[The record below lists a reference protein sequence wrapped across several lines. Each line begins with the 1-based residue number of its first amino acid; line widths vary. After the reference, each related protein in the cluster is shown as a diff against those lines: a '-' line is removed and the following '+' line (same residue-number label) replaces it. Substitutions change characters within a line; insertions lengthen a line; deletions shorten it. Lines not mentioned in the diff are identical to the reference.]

1 MSKINIRES
10 LRNMDADS
18 CCKYDLLTM
27 YDACPLTDEDKA
39 DIAKLLFDNE
49 DPEVIYQK
57 LCTYFCD
64 DDVGELTGL
73 TDVQN
78 VTPFEA
84 IINNV
89 KMGLDQK
96 YDSVFYNDVAGQFEI
111 TSKDTTYTFGL
122 SPVEYE
128 TDGISLYVDYN
139 YDVPINYTSIKEASE
154 DILNKCIEKVSTA
167 SQSNAYVD
175 DDTMDYIVYDVVED
189 EGRLCA
195 KCMNESTNSFED
207 IKLGKV
213 NSDAVN
219 ELLNNILNNP
229 NYKLTNDC
237 RKKIADNSAPW
248 GIVMSPGFDI
258 TATNALMSTGD
269 FGGSV
274 SFGESEELT
283 FENGDRVTDGNRKGT
298 VIDCDSIKVLVDWD
312 YSETDDIEW
321 VMKED
326 LSFVNALKES
336 SEDEAKL
343 QMNNKY
349 DKDIVT
355 EGIFDSKETKQK
367 RYADTVKDVFG
378 EDVNVVA
385 NNVISY
391 ASDLLQE
398 VADSLGD
405 ESSSKNLGNSI
416 MRVIKNAQATI
427 NKTPHSLV
435 RNIASI
441 GQKYERESINLK
453 ELQDFLSKVGKLQNS
468 GKDGYKA
475 MQFLFDK
482 INNSLSTRI
491 DAIIKTITNEYG
503 LIRESNESIQEVEDE
518 AKLQMN
524 NKYDK
529 DIVTEGIFD
538 SKETKQKRYAD
549 TVKDVFGEDVNV
561 VANNVISYASDLLQ
575 EVADSLGDESSSK
588 NLGNSIMRVIKNAQ
602 ATINKT
608 PHSLVRNIASIG
620 QKYER
625 ESINLKELQDFL
637 SKVGKLQN
645 SGKDGYKAMQFL
657 FDKINN
663 SLSTRID
670 AIIKTITNEYGLIR
684 ESNESIQEVEDDQ
697 YFTKEDLRDGN
708 LTEQDLLD
716 AGYKY
721 VASNSPYDLYRKI
734 IGGKGD
740 WYAVNYENNTV
751 QHITYAQ
758 ARGYEPID
766 DTTGIKRLSKELGKK
781 LLPQNESVDDGWVK
795 RWSFADKWYK
805 GPFVISKNPE
815 PYRGYHLEKVKPNGA
830 TAKHYGNF
838 NSIDDAKAEA
848 SRYLK
853 ESADDGV
860 DSNRFLPNMEY
871 CPACGGTRFN
881 VKTGVCADC
890 GYDEGDW
897 GYTGTDDLDEEVDI
911 VEEDAEGYVN
921 LREAFEDTDEL
932 ELKQAQQEFSSAAT
946 SINSTKLPA
955 IYNMVNFR
963 SGDVVVDFGGGK
975 FDNAVNYLKDKGV
988 TLLVYDPYNRSAEH
1002 NKEVL
1007 RILKEHGGADAAV
1020 NSNVLNV
1027 IKEPEARE
1035 AVLRNIKKITKRGA
1049 PIYITVYE
1057 GRGDGAEG
1065 PTKSGYQLN
1074 RKTGDYMD
1082 EVGRVFSNVKRKG
1095 KLITAINESTKHIK
1109 SSRNETFQNDKRLS
1123 STSTNV
1129 PETQMIDDLEY
1140 FYEVYPEAMEPI
1152 LIRNGATP
1160 DKDNWLDG
1168 CNIPQAYNEAVAYFE
1183 SKYDNDDEY
1192 SELDTGVGSRLG
1204 WSNYIQ
1210 SGIYEELDSDDYVD
1224 DWRELASKSVEG
1236 YVYTYCDECGK
1247 KNRVKVTFNNFN
1259 EPFNDTEYKCKYC
1272 GANNLLTDPHSY
1284 DKNGNLVEASDDG
1297 GTGPTK
1303 SGYQLNRKTG
1313 DYMNESIVTEA
1324 SNIGQGYTAPVM
1336 VSLATEAKELEEWV
1350 EEYKNSK
1357 DKDAFERLLPRFED
1371 NILDY
1376 KSEIEKKIEEF
1387 DQYWEVH
1394 KKAMLDNISE
1404 AVSILKNIEIP
1415 GLDSKLSKLNESY
1428 SDDEWIDKMWE
1439 AFQGISGI
1447 KDISEGKNPNT
1458 YVVTFDTDGSATA
1471 RARILLKALI
1481 KANLDI
1487 ELDSS
1492 NGSNVFTFIT
1502 PTNEWEFIKGKMI
1515 KDSDGFLTSY
1525 DWYRNTDSGLN
1536 IFMFGEEE
1544 ADPDYADWE
1553 TESDSEAEDWF
1564 NSYTGFDEE

>member
-27 YDACPLTDEDKA
+27 YDACLLTDEDKA

-64 DDVGELTGL
+64 DDVSELTGL

-154 DILNKCIEKVSTA
+154 DILNKCNEKVSTA
-167 SQSNAYVD
+167 SQSNGYVD
-175 DDTMDYIVYDVVED
+175 DDIMEYTVYDVVED

-258 TATNALMSTGD
+258 TASNALMSTGD

-274 SFGESEELT
+274 SFGESEECT
-283 FENGDRVTDGNRKGT
+283 FENGDRVTDGDRKGT

-312 YSETDDIEW
+312 YSDTDDIEW

-336 SEDEAKL
+336 ENSPEVTYKQDRRLNSTSVIYKGYL
-343 QMNNKY
+343 IKIDRGGDGYNVY
-349 DKDIVT
+349 DKYRELEDTGFPSMEAAKKFVDEVVT
-355 EGIFDSKETKQK
+355 
-367 RYADTVKDVFG
+367 KDKMY
-378 EDVNVVA
+378 ESTTNTE
-385 NNVISY
+385 SY
-391 ASDLLQE
+391 STEKDL
-398 VADSLGD
+398 
-405 ESSSKNLGNSI
+405 I
-416 MRVIKNAQATI
+416 
-427 NKTPHSLV
+427 
-435 RNIASI
+435 
-441 GQKYERESINLK
+441 
-453 ELQDFLSKVGKLQNS
+453 
-468 GKDGYKA
+468 
-475 MQFLFDK
+475 
-482 INNSLSTRI
+482 
-491 DAIIKTITNEYG
+491 
-503 LIRESNESIQEVEDE
+503 
-518 AKLQMN
+518 
-524 NKYDK
+524 
-529 DIVTEGIFD
+529 
-538 SKETKQKRYAD
+538 
-549 TVKDVFGEDVNV
+549 
-561 VANNVISYASDLLQ
+561 
-575 EVADSLGDESSSK
+575 
-588 NLGNSIMRVIKNAQ
+588 
-602 ATINKT
+602 
-608 PHSLVRNIASIG
+608 
-620 QKYER
+620 
-625 ESINLKELQDFL
+625 
-637 SKVGKLQN
+637 
-645 SGKDGYKAMQFL
+645 
-657 FDKINN
+657 
-663 SLSTRID
+663 
-670 AIIKTITNEYGLIR
+670 
-684 ESNESIQEVEDDQ
+684 
-697 YFTKEDLRDGN
+697 
-708 LTEQDLLD
+708 D

-766 DTTGIKRLSKELGKK
+766 DTTGIKKLSMELGKK
-781 LLPQNESVDDGWVK
+781 LLPQNESLGDTDCTESVHLGDVVDWHGTPHVVVNNDEDEDLLTLRPKDKFKDSDFGDDDEGDNSEDVYISPLQLKESADDGWVK

-815 PYRGYHLEKVKPNGA
+815 PYKGYHLEKVKPNGA

-848 SRYLK
+848 SKYLK
-853 ESADDGV
+853 ESADDDV
-860 DSNRFLPNMEY
+860 NSNRFLPNMEY

-897 GYTGTDDLDEEVDI
+897 GYTGTDDLDE
-911 VEEDAEGYVN
+911 DAEGYVN

-946 SINSTKLPA
+946 SINSNKLPA
-955 IYNMVNFR
+955 IYNMVEFR
-963 SGDVVVDFGGGK
+963 PGDVVVDFGGGK
-975 FDNAVNYLKDKGV
+975 FDNAVNYLKDKNV

-1007 RILKEHGGADAAV
+1007 RLLKEHGGADAAV

-1035 AVLRNIKKITKRGA
+1035 AVLKNIKKITKRGA

-1074 RKTGDYMD
+1074 RKT
-1082 EVGRVFSNVKRKG
+1082 S
-1095 KLITAINESTKHIK
+1095 
-1109 SSRNETFQNDKRLS
+1109 
-1123 STSTNV
+1123 
-1129 PETQMIDDLEY
+1129 
-1140 FYEVYPEAMEPI
+1140 
-1152 LIRNGATP
+1152 
-1160 DKDNWLDG
+1160 
-1168 CNIPQAYNEAVAYFE
+1168 
-1183 SKYDNDDEY
+1183 
-1192 SELDTGVGSRLG
+1192 
-1204 WSNYIQ
+1204 
-1210 SGIYEELDSDDYVD
+1210 
-1224 DWRELASKSVEG
+1224 
-1236 YVYTYCDECGK
+1236 
-1247 KNRVKVTFNNFN
+1247 
-1259 EPFNDTEYKCKYC
+1259 
-1272 GANNLLTDPHSY
+1272 
-1284 DKNGNLVEASDDG
+1284 
-1297 GTGPTK
+1297 
-1303 SGYQLNRKTG
+1303 
-1313 DYMNESIVTEA
+1313 DYMNESIVTDA

-1336 VSLATEAKELEEWV
+1336 VSLVTKAKELEEWV
-1350 EEYKNSK
+1350 KEYKNSK
-1357 DKDAFERLLPRFED
+1357 DKDVFERLLPSFED
-1371 NILDY
+1371 DILDY
-1376 KSEIEKKIEEF
+1376 KSEIEEKIKDF
-1387 DQYWEVH
+1387 DKYWEVH

-1404 AVSILKNIEIP
+1404 AVSILKNISIP

-1428 SDDEWIDKMWE
+1428 SDDEWIDRMWE

-1458 YVVTFDTDGSATA
+1458 YVVTFDTEGSATA

-1481 KANLDI
+1481 KADLDI

-1502 PTNEWEFIKGKMI
+1502 PSSEWEFVKGKMI

-1553 TESDSEAEDWF
+1553 TESDVEAEDWF
-1564 NSYTGFDEE
+1564 KSYTGFDEDDLDEDFHRNNKIDIVE

>member
-49 DPEVIYQK
+49 DPEAIYQK

-64 DDVGELTGL
+64 DDVSELTGL

-139 YDVPINYTSIKEASE
+139 YDMPINYTSIKEASE
-154 DILNKCIEKVSTA
+154 DILNKCKEKVLMA
-167 SQSNAYVD
+167 SQSNAVLD
-175 DDTMDYIVYDVVED
+175 DDTMEYTVYDVVED

-229 NYKLTNDC
+229 NYKLTDDC
-237 RKKIADNSAPW
+237 KRKIANNSAPW

-258 TATNALMSTGD
+258 TATNTLMSTGD

-321 VMKED
+321 VMKEE
-326 LSFVNALKES
+326 LSFIDSLKES
-336 SEDEAKL
+336 
-343 QMNNKY
+343 
-349 DKDIVT
+349 
-355 EGIFDSKETKQK
+355 
-367 RYADTVKDVFG
+367 
-378 EDVNVVA
+378 
-385 NNVISY
+385 
-391 ASDLLQE
+391 
-398 VADSLGD
+398 
-405 ESSSKNLGNSI
+405 
-416 MRVIKNAQATI
+416 
-427 NKTPHSLV
+427 
-435 RNIASI
+435 
-441 GQKYERESINLK
+441 
-453 ELQDFLSKVGKLQNS
+453 
-468 GKDGYKA
+468 
-475 MQFLFDK
+475 
-482 INNSLSTRI
+482 
-491 DAIIKTITNEYG
+491 TN
-503 LIRESNESIQEVEDE
+503 
-518 AKLQMN
+518 
-524 NKYDK
+524 
-529 DIVTEGIFD
+529 
-538 SKETKQKRYAD
+538 
-549 TVKDVFGEDVNV
+549 
-561 VANNVISYASDLLQ
+561 
-575 EVADSLGDESSSK
+575 
-588 NLGNSIMRVIKNAQ
+588 
-602 ATINKT
+602 
-608 PHSLVRNIASIG
+608 
-620 QKYER
+620 
-625 ESINLKELQDFL
+625 
-637 SKVGKLQN
+637 
-645 SGKDGYKAMQFL
+645 
-657 FDKINN
+657 
-663 SLSTRID
+663 
-670 AIIKTITNEYGLIR
+670 
-684 ESNESIQEVEDDQ
+684 
-697 YFTKEDLRDGN
+697 
-708 LTEQDLLD
+708 
-716 AGYKY
+716 
-721 VASNSPYDLYRKI
+721 
-734 IGGKGD
+734 
-740 WYAVNYENNTV
+740 
-751 QHITYAQ
+751 
-758 ARGYEPID
+758 
-766 DTTGIKRLSKELGKK
+766 
-781 LLPQNESVDDGWVK
+781 
-795 RWSFADKWYK
+795 
-805 GPFVISKNPE
+805 
-815 PYRGYHLEKVKPNGA
+815 
-830 TAKHYGNF
+830 
-838 NSIDDAKAEA
+838 
-848 SRYLK
+848 
-853 ESADDGV
+853 
-860 DSNRFLPNMEY
+860 
-871 CPACGGTRFN
+871 
-881 VKTGVCADC
+881 
-890 GYDEGDW
+890 
-897 GYTGTDDLDEEVDI
+897 EEVDI
-911 VEEDAEGYVN
+911 ENPE
-921 LREAFEDTDEL
+921 
-932 ELKQAQQEFSSAAT
+932 QEFSSADT

-1035 AVLRNIKKITKRGA
+1035 AVLRNIKKITKSGA

-1074 RKTGDYMD
+1074 RRTADYLD
-1082 EVGRVFSNVKRKG
+1082 EIREVFPDANRKG
-1095 KLITAINESTKHIK
+1095 KLIVATN
-1109 SSRNETFQNDKRLS
+1109 SRTLNS
-1123 STSTNV
+1123 STNIKASST
-1129 PETQMIDDLEY
+1129 
-1140 FYEVYPEAMEPI
+1140 
-1152 LIRNGATP
+1152 
-1160 DKDNWLDG
+1160 
-1168 CNIPQAYNEAVAYFE
+1168 
-1183 SKYDNDDEY
+1183 
-1192 SELDTGVGSRLG
+1192 
-1204 WSNYIQ
+1204 
-1210 SGIYEELDSDDYVD
+1210 
-1224 DWRELASKSVEG
+1224 EG

-1284 DKNGNLVEASDDG
+1284 DKNGNLVEASDDEICKAISG
-1297 GTGPTK
+1297 DTSAIQSLKKQGYKINRLANPLQISEVGTYEITDTSGNKFNYDNTIINDSADGARVRTE
-1303 SGYQLNRKTG
+1303 SGYQLNNETG
-1313 DYMNESIVTEA
+1313 DYMNESIVTDA
-1324 SNIGQGYTAPVM
+1324 SNIGQGYAAPIM
-1336 VSLATEAKELEEWV
+1336 VSLVTKAKELAK
-1350 EEYKNSK
+1350 EYKNNK
-1357 DKDAFERLLPRFED
+1357 DKDGFERLLPIFED

-1376 KSEIEKKIEEF
+1376 KSEIEEKIKDF
-1387 DQYWEVH
+1387 DKYWEVH

-1404 AVSILKNIEIP
+1404 AVSILKNIGIP
-1415 GLDSKLSKLNESY
+1415 GLDSKLEKLNESY

-1458 YVVTFDTDGSATA
+1458 YVVTFDTEGSATA

-1481 KANLDI
+1481 KADLDI

-1502 PTNEWEFIKGKMI
+1502 PTSEWEFIKGKMV

>member
-64 DDVGELTGL
+64 DDVSELTGL

-154 DILNKCIEKVSTA
+154 DILTKCNEKVSTA
-167 SQSNAYVD
+167 SQSNAVLD
-175 DDTMDYIVYDVVED
+175 DDTMEYTVYDVVED

-283 FENGDRVTDGNRKGT
+283 FENGDRVTDGDRKGT

-321 VMKED
+321 VDKSE
-326 LSFVNALKES
+326 LSFVECLKES
-336 SEDEAKL
+336 EIP
-343 QMNNKY
+343 M
-349 DKDIVT
+349 
-355 EGIFDSKETKQK
+355 
-367 RYADTVKDVFG
+367 DTVKKD
-378 EDVNVVA
+378 
-385 NNVISY
+385 IQSY
-391 ASDLLQE
+391 LNH
-398 VADSLGD
+398 
-405 ESSSKNLGNSI
+405 NLGSNEDYI
-416 MRVIKNAQATI
+416 EVNDVQ
-427 NKTPHSLV
+427 
-435 RNIASI
+435 NIDKDTVAVEYEVHLRIPI
-441 GQKYERESINLK
+441 GNNEYERDTEYRALPFRYKYGKWQPVVTESKYESTTNTESY
-453 ELQDFLSKVGKLQNS
+453 S
-468 GKDGYKA
+468 
-475 MQFLFDK
+475 
-482 INNSLSTRI
+482 
-491 DAIIKTITNEYG
+491 
-503 LIRESNESIQEVEDE
+503 
-518 AKLQMN
+518 
-524 NKYDK
+524 
-529 DIVTEGIFD
+529 
-538 SKETKQKRYAD
+538 
-549 TVKDVFGEDVNV
+549 
-561 VANNVISYASDLLQ
+561 
-575 EVADSLGDESSSK
+575 
-588 NLGNSIMRVIKNAQ
+588 
-602 ATINKT
+602 
-608 PHSLVRNIASIG
+608 
-620 QKYER
+620 
-625 ESINLKELQDFL
+625 
-637 SKVGKLQN
+637 
-645 SGKDGYKAMQFL
+645 
-657 FDKINN
+657 
-663 SLSTRID
+663 
-670 AIIKTITNEYGLIR
+670 
-684 ESNESIQEVEDDQ
+684 
-697 YFTKEDLRDGN
+697 
-708 LTEQDLLD
+708 TEQDLID

-758 ARGYEPID
+758 ARGDEPID
-766 DTTGIKRLSKELGKK
+766 DKTGIKRLSKELGKK

-815 PYRGYHLEKVKPNGA
+815 PYKEYHLEKVKPNGA

-871 CPACGGTRFN
+871 CPACGGTHFN

-921 LREAFEDTDEL
+921 LREAFEDTDEF

-946 SINSTKLPA
+946 SINSNKLPA
-955 IYNMVNFR
+955 IYNMVEFR
-963 SGDVVVDFGGGK
+963 PGDVVVDFGGGK
-975 FDNAVNYLKDKGV
+975 FDNAVNYLKDKNV

-1035 AVLRNIKKITKRGA
+1035 AVLKNIKKITKRGA

-1082 EVGRVFSNVKRKG
+1082 EVGSVFSNVKRKG

-1204 WSNYIQ
+1204 WSNYIR

-1224 DWRELASKSVEG
+1224 DRRELASKSTEG

-1284 DKNGNLVEASDDG
+1284 DKNGNLVEASDDEICKAISG
-1297 GTGPTK
+1297 DTSAIQSLKKQGYKINRLANPLQISEVGTYEITDT
-1303 SGYQLNRKTG
+1303 SGNKFNYDNTIINNSADGARVRTESSYQLNNERG
-1313 DYMNESIVTEA
+1313 DYMNESIVTDA
-1324 SNIGQGYTAPVM
+1324 GNIGQGYAAPIM
-1336 VSLATEAKELEEWV
+1336 VSLVTKAKELAK
-1350 EEYKNSK
+1350 EYKNNK
-1357 DKDAFERLLPRFED
+1357 DKDGFERLLPIFED

-1376 KSEIEKKIEEF
+1376 KSEIEEKIKDF
-1387 DQYWEVH
+1387 DKYWEVH

-1404 AVSILKNIEIP
+1404 AVSILKNIGIP
-1415 GLDSKLSKLNESY
+1415 GLDNKLEKLNESY
-1428 SDDEWIDKMWE
+1428 SDDEMIEKMWE
-1439 AFQGISGI
+1439 AFDDVSGI
-1447 KDISEGKNPNT
+1447 QDISEGEDPGT
-1458 YVVTFDTDGSATA
+1458 YIVTFDSQGSATA
-1471 RARILLKALI
+1471 RARVLLKALI
-1481 KANLDI
+1481 KANLNI
-1487 ELDSS
+1487 ELDST
-1492 NGSNVFTFIT
+1492 NGSNVFIFTT
-1502 PTNEWEFIKGKMI
+1502 HNSEWEFIKGKMV

-1525 DWYRNTDSGLN
+1525 DWYRNTNSGLN
-1536 IFMFGEEE
+1536 IFMFGEDE

-1553 TESDSEAEDWF
+1553 TESDAEAEDWF
-1564 NSYTGFDEE
+1564 NSYTGFDDEEELDESVKSSATAEVISKELKDAAYKLFKTPKWGFESNKEIEDYINPIFDVSEDPKTGDIEVQVRAELGYDNLMKLADVLNKVVEKYDLNSYFDAEQPGIISAFISYE

>member
-64 DDVGELTGL
+64 DDVSELTGL

-139 YDVPINYTSIKEASE
+139 YDMPINYTSIKEASE
-154 DILNKCIEKVSTA
+154 DILNKCNEKVSTA

-326 LSFVNALKES
+326 LSFVNSLKES
-336 SEDEAKL
+336 S
-343 QMNNKY
+343 
-349 DKDIVT
+349 
-355 EGIFDSKETKQK
+355 
-367 RYADTVKDVFG
+367 
-378 EDVNVVA
+378 
-385 NNVISY
+385 
-391 ASDLLQE
+391 
-398 VADSLGD
+398 
-405 ESSSKNLGNSI
+405 
-416 MRVIKNAQATI
+416 
-427 NKTPHSLV
+427 
-435 RNIASI
+435 
-441 GQKYERESINLK
+441 
-453 ELQDFLSKVGKLQNS
+453 
-468 GKDGYKA
+468 
-475 MQFLFDK
+475 
-482 INNSLSTRI
+482 
-491 DAIIKTITNEYG
+491 
-503 LIRESNESIQEVEDE
+503 
-518 AKLQMN
+518 
-524 NKYDK
+524 
-529 DIVTEGIFD
+529 
-538 SKETKQKRYAD
+538 
-549 TVKDVFGEDVNV
+549 
-561 VANNVISYASDLLQ
+561 
-575 EVADSLGDESSSK
+575 
-588 NLGNSIMRVIKNAQ
+588 
-602 ATINKT
+602 
-608 PHSLVRNIASIG
+608 
-620 QKYER
+620 
-625 ESINLKELQDFL
+625 
-637 SKVGKLQN
+637 
-645 SGKDGYKAMQFL
+645 
-657 FDKINN
+657 
-663 SLSTRID
+663 
-670 AIIKTITNEYGLIR
+670 
-684 ESNESIQEVEDDQ
+684 
-697 YFTKEDLRDGN
+697 KEDLRDGN

-734 IGGKGD
+734 ISGKGD

-758 ARGYEPID
+758 ARGDEPID
-766 DTTGIKRLSKELGKK
+766 DKTGIKRLSKELGKK

-897 GYTGTDDLDEEVDI
+897 GYTGTDDLYEESDI

-921 LREAFEDTDEL
+921 LREAFEDTDEF

-946 SINSTKLPA
+946 SINSNKLPA
-955 IYNMVNFR
+955 IYNMVEFR
-963 SGDVVVDFGGGK
+963 PGDVVVDFGGGK
-975 FDNAVNYLKDKGV
+975 FDNAVNYLKDKDV

-1007 RILKEHGGADAAV
+1007 RLLKEHGGADAAV

-1035 AVLRNIKKITKRGA
+1035 AVLKNIKKITKRGA

-1095 KLITAINESTKHIK
+1095 KLITAINEST
-1109 SSRNETFQNDKRLS
+1109 S
-1123 STSTNV
+1123 
-1129 PETQMIDDLEY
+1129 
-1140 FYEVYPEAMEPI
+1140 
-1152 LIRNGATP
+1152 
-1160 DKDNWLDG
+1160 
-1168 CNIPQAYNEAVAYFE
+1168 
-1183 SKYDNDDEY
+1183 
-1192 SELDTGVGSRLG
+1192 
-1204 WSNYIQ
+1204 
-1210 SGIYEELDSDDYVD
+1210 
-1224 DWRELASKSVEG
+1224 
-1236 YVYTYCDECGK
+1236 
-1247 KNRVKVTFNNFN
+1247 
-1259 EPFNDTEYKCKYC
+1259 
-1272 GANNLLTDPHSY
+1272 
-1284 DKNGNLVEASDDG
+1284 
-1297 GTGPTK
+1297 
-1303 SGYQLNRKTG
+1303 
-1313 DYMNESIVTEA
+1313 MNESIVTDA

-1336 VSLATEAKELEEWV
+1336 VSLVTKAKELKDWV

-1357 DKDAFERLLPRFED
+1357 DKDVFERLLPSFED

-1376 KSEIEKKIEEF
+1376 KSDIEEKIKDF
-1387 DQYWEVH
+1387 DKYWEVH

-1404 AVSILKNIEIP
+1404 AVSILKNISIP
-1415 GLDSKLSKLNESY
+1415 GLDSKLSKLDESY
-1428 SDDEWIDKMWE
+1428 SDDEWVDKMWE

-1447 KDISEGKNPNT
+1447 EDISEGKKPNT

-1536 IFMFGEEE
+1536 IFMFGADE

-1553 TESDSEAEDWF
+1553 TESDTEA
-1564 NSYTGFDEE
+1564 

>member
-64 DDVGELTGL
+64 DDVSELTGL

-89 KMGLDQK
+89 KMGLEQK

-154 DILNKCIEKVSTA
+154 DILTKCNEKVSTA
-167 SQSNAYVD
+167 SQSNGYVD
-175 DDTMDYIVYDVVED
+175 DDTMEYTVYDVVED

-258 TATNALMSTGD
+258 TASNALMSTGD

-283 FENGDRVTDGNRKGT
+283 FENGDRVTDGDRKGT

-312 YSETDDIEW
+312 YSDTDDIEW

-326 LSFVNALKES
+326 LSFVNSLKES
-336 SEDEAKL
+336 A
-343 QMNNKY
+343 
-349 DKDIVT
+349 
-355 EGIFDSKETKQK
+355 
-367 RYADTVKDVFG
+367 
-378 EDVNVVA
+378 
-385 NNVISY
+385 
-391 ASDLLQE
+391 
-398 VADSLGD
+398 
-405 ESSSKNLGNSI
+405 
-416 MRVIKNAQATI
+416 
-427 NKTPHSLV
+427 
-435 RNIASI
+435 
-441 GQKYERESINLK
+441 
-453 ELQDFLSKVGKLQNS
+453 
-468 GKDGYKA
+468 
-475 MQFLFDK
+475 
-482 INNSLSTRI
+482 
-491 DAIIKTITNEYG
+491 
-503 LIRESNESIQEVEDE
+503 
-518 AKLQMN
+518 
-524 NKYDK
+524 
-529 DIVTEGIFD
+529 
-538 SKETKQKRYAD
+538 
-549 TVKDVFGEDVNV
+549 
-561 VANNVISYASDLLQ
+561 
-575 EVADSLGDESSSK
+575 
-588 NLGNSIMRVIKNAQ
+588 
-602 ATINKT
+602 
-608 PHSLVRNIASIG
+608 
-620 QKYER
+620 
-625 ESINLKELQDFL
+625 
-637 SKVGKLQN
+637 
-645 SGKDGYKAMQFL
+645 
-657 FDKINN
+657 
-663 SLSTRID
+663 
-670 AIIKTITNEYGLIR
+670 
-684 ESNESIQEVEDDQ
+684 
-697 YFTKEDLRDGN
+697 KEDLRVGN
-708 LTEQDLLD
+708 LTEKYLLD
-716 AGYKY
+716 AWYRY
-721 VASNSPYDLYRKI
+721 VASNSPYNLYRKI
-734 IGGKGD
+734 ISGKGD

-758 ARGYEPID
+758 SRGYEPID

-781 LLPQNESVDDGWVK
+781 LLPQNESLGDTDCTESVHLGDVVDWHGTPHVVVNNDEDEDLLTLRPRDKFKDSDFGDDDEGDNSEDVYISPLQLKESVDDGWVK

-815 PYRGYHLEKVKPNGA
+815 PYKGYHLEKVKPNGA

-853 ESADDGV
+853 ES
-860 DSNRFLPNMEY
+860 
-871 CPACGGTRFN
+871 
-881 VKTGVCADC
+881 
-890 GYDEGDW
+890 
-897 GYTGTDDLDEEVDI
+897 DI

-946 SINSTKLPA
+946 SINSNKLPA
-955 IYNMVNFR
+955 IYNMVEFR
-963 SGDVVVDFGGGK
+963 PGDVVVDFGGGK
-975 FDNAVNYLKDKGV
+975 FDNAVNYLKDKNV

-1007 RILKEHGGADAAV
+1007 RLLKEHGGADAAV

-1035 AVLRNIKKITKRGA
+1035 AVLKNIKKITKRGA

-1082 EVGRVFSNVKRKG
+1082 EVGSVFSNVKRKG
-1095 KLITAINESTKHIK
+1095 KLITAINESNSMK
-1109 SSRNETFQNDKRLS
+1109 
-1123 STSTNV
+1123 
-1129 PETQMIDDLEY
+1129 
-1140 FYEVYPEAMEPI
+1140 
-1152 LIRNGATP
+1152 
-1160 DKDNWLDG
+1160 
-1168 CNIPQAYNEAVAYFE
+1168 
-1183 SKYDNDDEY
+1183 
-1192 SELDTGVGSRLG
+1192 
-1204 WSNYIQ
+1204 
-1210 SGIYEELDSDDYVD
+1210 
-1224 DWRELASKSVEG
+1224 
-1236 YVYTYCDECGK
+1236 
-1247 KNRVKVTFNNFN
+1247 
-1259 EPFNDTEYKCKYC
+1259 
-1272 GANNLLTDPHSY
+1272 
-1284 DKNGNLVEASDDG
+1284 
-1297 GTGPTK
+1297 
-1303 SGYQLNRKTG
+1303 
-1313 DYMNESIVTEA
+1313 ESITTDA
-1324 SNIGQGYTAPVM
+1324 NNIGQGYTAPIM
-1336 VSLATEAKELEEWV
+1336 VSLVTKAKELEKLV
-1350 EEYKNSK
+1350 KEYKNSK
-1357 DKDAFERLLPRFED
+1357 DKDSFERFLPSVED
-1371 NILDY
+1371 DILDY
-1376 KSEIEKKIEEF
+1376 KSEIEEKIKDF
-1387 DQYWEVH
+1387 DKYWELH

-1404 AVSILKNIEIP
+1404 AVSILKNIGIP
-1415 GLDSKLSKLNESY
+1415 RLDSKLEKLNERYSIKDVKEFLDEIGGFTDYDGKIEELMDNFGMTKDEAESAIQCYVIEPDDDYDIQKIEESY

-1447 KDISEGKNPNT
+1447 KDISEGKKPNT
-1458 YVVTFDTDGSATA
+1458 YIVTFDSEGSATA

-1481 KANLDI
+1481 KADLDI

>member
-27 YDACPLTDEDKA
+27 YDACSLTDEDKA

-57 LCTYFCD
+57 LCNYFCD
-64 DDVGELTGL
+64 DDVSELTGL
-73 TDVQN
+73 SDVQN

-89 KMGLDQK
+89 KTGLDQK
-96 YDSVFYNDVAGQFEI
+96 YDGVFYNDVAGQFEI

-154 DILNKCIEKVSTA
+154 DILNKCNEKVSTA

-326 LSFVNALKES
+326 LSFVNSLKES
-336 SEDEAKL
+336 A
-343 QMNNKY
+343 
-349 DKDIVT
+349 
-355 EGIFDSKETKQK
+355 
-367 RYADTVKDVFG
+367 
-378 EDVNVVA
+378 
-385 NNVISY
+385 
-391 ASDLLQE
+391 
-398 VADSLGD
+398 
-405 ESSSKNLGNSI
+405 
-416 MRVIKNAQATI
+416 
-427 NKTPHSLV
+427 
-435 RNIASI
+435 
-441 GQKYERESINLK
+441 
-453 ELQDFLSKVGKLQNS
+453 
-468 GKDGYKA
+468 
-475 MQFLFDK
+475 
-482 INNSLSTRI
+482 
-491 DAIIKTITNEYG
+491 
-503 LIRESNESIQEVEDE
+503 
-518 AKLQMN
+518 
-524 NKYDK
+524 
-529 DIVTEGIFD
+529 
-538 SKETKQKRYAD
+538 
-549 TVKDVFGEDVNV
+549 
-561 VANNVISYASDLLQ
+561 
-575 EVADSLGDESSSK
+575 
-588 NLGNSIMRVIKNAQ
+588 
-602 ATINKT
+602 
-608 PHSLVRNIASIG
+608 
-620 QKYER
+620 
-625 ESINLKELQDFL
+625 
-637 SKVGKLQN
+637 
-645 SGKDGYKAMQFL
+645 
-657 FDKINN
+657 
-663 SLSTRID
+663 
-670 AIIKTITNEYGLIR
+670 
-684 ESNESIQEVEDDQ
+684 
-697 YFTKEDLRDGN
+697 KEDLRDGN

-721 VASNSPYDLYRKI
+721 VASNSPYNLYRKI
-734 IGGKGD
+734 ISGKGD

-758 ARGYEPID
+758 ARGDEPID
-766 DTTGIKRLSKELGKK
+766 DKTGIKRLSKELGKK
-781 LLPQNESVDDGWVK
+781 LLPQNESLGDTDCTESVHLGDVVDWHGTPHVVVNNDEDEDLLTLRPKDKFKDSDFGDDDEGDNSEDVYISPLQLKESVDDGWVK

-815 PYRGYHLEKVKPNGA
+815 PYKGYHLEKVKPNGA

-838 NSIDDAKAEA
+838 NSIDDAKEEA

-853 ESADDGV
+853 ESADYCV
-860 DSNRFLPNMEY
+860 DSNRFLPNMKY
-871 CPACGGTRFN
+871 CPECGGTRFN
-881 VKTGVCADC
+881 VKTGVCLDC
-890 GYDEGDW
+890 GYNEGYW
-897 GYTGTDDLDEEVDI
+897 GYTGTDNFEE
-911 VEEDAEGYVN
+911 GW
-921 LREAFEDTDEL
+921 REDTDIEDFL
-932 ELKQAQQEFSSAAT
+932 SDYNDKVDQIIRGYRNMVNKDSDHRNEILSDLANLRNKLSNAYEQLKSGKDVSESLKDEFEVKQPEQEFSSAAT

-963 SGDVVVDFGGGK
+963 PGDVVVDFGGGK
-975 FDNAVNYLKDKGV
+975 FDNAVNYLKDKDV

-1035 AVLRNIKKITKRGA
+1035 AVLKNIKKITRRGA

-1057 GRGDGAEG
+1057 GRGDGVEG

-1074 RKTGDYMD
+1074 RKTGDYMN
-1082 EVGRVFSNVKRKG
+1082 EVGKVFSNVKRKG
-1095 KLITAINESTKHIK
+1095 KLITAINEST
-1109 SSRNETFQNDKRLS
+1109 SMT
-1123 STSTNV
+1123 
-1129 PETQMIDDLEY
+1129 
-1140 FYEVYPEAMEPI
+1140 
-1152 LIRNGATP
+1152 
-1160 DKDNWLDG
+1160 
-1168 CNIPQAYNEAVAYFE
+1168 
-1183 SKYDNDDEY
+1183 
-1192 SELDTGVGSRLG
+1192 
-1204 WSNYIQ
+1204 
-1210 SGIYEELDSDDYVD
+1210 
-1224 DWRELASKSVEG
+1224 
-1236 YVYTYCDECGK
+1236 
-1247 KNRVKVTFNNFN
+1247 
-1259 EPFNDTEYKCKYC
+1259 
-1272 GANNLLTDPHSY
+1272 
-1284 DKNGNLVEASDDG
+1284 
-1297 GTGPTK
+1297 
-1303 SGYQLNRKTG
+1303 
-1313 DYMNESIVTEA
+1313 ESIVTNA
-1324 SNIGQGYTAPVM
+1324 SNIGQGYTAPIM
-1336 VSLATEAKELEEWV
+1336 VSLVTQAKELAEWV
-1350 EEYKNSK
+1350 EKYKNSK
-1357 DKDAFERLLPRFED
+1357 DKDAFERLLPSFED

-1376 KSEIEKKIEEF
+1376 KSDIEEKIKDF
-1387 DQYWEVH
+1387 DKYWEVH

-1404 AVSILKNIEIP
+1404 AVSILKNIGIP
-1415 GLDSKLSKLNESY
+1415 RLDSKLEKLDESY

-1447 KDISEGKNPNT
+1447 EDISEGKNPNT
-1458 YVVTFDTDGSATA
+1458 YIVTFDSEGSATA

-1481 KANLDI
+1481 KADLDI
-1487 ELDSS
+1487 ELDST
-1492 NGSNVFTFIT
+1492 NGSNVFIFTT

-1536 IFMFGEEE
+1536 IFMFGEDE

-1553 TESDSEAEDWF
+1553 TESDAEAEDWF
-1564 NSYTGFDEE
+1564 NSYNGFNDEEELDESVKSSATAEVISKELKDAAYKLFKTPKWGFESDKEIDDYINPIFAVSEDPKTGDIEVQVRAELDYDNLMELADVLNKVVEKYDRNSYFDAEQPGIISAVIRYN

>member
-139 YDVPINYTSIKEASE
+139 YDMPINYTSIKEASE
-154 DILNKCIEKVSTA
+154 DILNKCKEKVSTA
-167 SQSNAYVD
+167 SQSNAVLD
-175 DDTMDYIVYDVVED
+175 DDTMEYTVYDVVED

-274 SFGESEELT
+274 SFGESEQCT

-326 LSFVNALKES
+326 LSFVNSLKES
-336 SEDEAKL
+336 GNSPEVTYKQDRRLNSTSVIYKGYL
-343 QMNNKY
+343 IKIDRGGDGYNVY
-349 DKDIVT
+349 DKYRELEDTGFPSMEAAKKFVDELVT
-355 EGIFDSKETKQK
+355 
-367 RYADTVKDVFG
+367 KDKMY
-378 EDVNVVA
+378 ESTTNTE
-385 NNVISY
+385 SY
-391 ASDLLQE
+391 S
-398 VADSLGD
+398 
-405 ESSSKNLGNSI
+405 
-416 MRVIKNAQATI
+416 
-427 NKTPHSLV
+427 
-435 RNIASI
+435 
-441 GQKYERESINLK
+441 
-453 ELQDFLSKVGKLQNS
+453 
-468 GKDGYKA
+468 
-475 MQFLFDK
+475 
-482 INNSLSTRI
+482 
-491 DAIIKTITNEYG
+491 
-503 LIRESNESIQEVEDE
+503 
-518 AKLQMN
+518 
-524 NKYDK
+524 
-529 DIVTEGIFD
+529 
-538 SKETKQKRYAD
+538 
-549 TVKDVFGEDVNV
+549 
-561 VANNVISYASDLLQ
+561 
-575 EVADSLGDESSSK
+575 
-588 NLGNSIMRVIKNAQ
+588 
-602 ATINKT
+602 
-608 PHSLVRNIASIG
+608 
-620 QKYER
+620 
-625 ESINLKELQDFL
+625 
-637 SKVGKLQN
+637 
-645 SGKDGYKAMQFL
+645 
-657 FDKINN
+657 
-663 SLSTRID
+663 
-670 AIIKTITNEYGLIR
+670 
-684 ESNESIQEVEDDQ
+684 
-697 YFTKEDLRDGN
+697 
-708 LTEQDLLD
+708 TEQDLID

-766 DTTGIKRLSKELGKK
+766 DTTGIKKLSMELGKK
-781 LLPQNESVDDGWVK
+781 LLPQNESLGDTDCTESVHLGDVVDWHGTPHVIVNNDEDEDLLTLRPRDKFKDSDFGDDDEGDNSEDVYISPLQLKESVDDGWVK

-805 GPFVISKNPE
+805 GPFVISKNTE

-897 GYTGTDDLDEEVDI
+897 GYTGTDDLDEESDI

-921 LREAFEDTDEL
+921 LREAFEDTDEF

-946 SINSTKLPA
+946 SINSNKLPA
-955 IYNMVNFR
+955 VYSMVRFNP
-963 SGDVVVDFGGGK
+963 GDVVVDFGGGK
-975 FDNAVNYLKDKGV
+975 FDNAVNYLKDNDV

-1074 RKTGDYMD
+1074 RKTSDYMD
-1082 EVGRVFSNVKRKG
+1082 EIGKVFSNVKRKG
-1095 KLITAINESTKHIK
+1095 KLITAINEST
-1109 SSRNETFQNDKRLS
+1109 N
-1123 STSTNV
+1123 
-1129 PETQMIDDLEY
+1129 
-1140 FYEVYPEAMEPI
+1140 
-1152 LIRNGATP
+1152 
-1160 DKDNWLDG
+1160 
-1168 CNIPQAYNEAVAYFE
+1168 
-1183 SKYDNDDEY
+1183 
-1192 SELDTGVGSRLG
+1192 
-1204 WSNYIQ
+1204 
-1210 SGIYEELDSDDYVD
+1210 
-1224 DWRELASKSVEG
+1224 
-1236 YVYTYCDECGK
+1236 
-1247 KNRVKVTFNNFN
+1247 
-1259 EPFNDTEYKCKYC
+1259 
-1272 GANNLLTDPHSY
+1272 
-1284 DKNGNLVEASDDG
+1284 
-1297 GTGPTK
+1297 
-1303 SGYQLNRKTG
+1303 
-1313 DYMNESIVTEA
+1313 MNESIVTDA
-1324 SNIGQGYTAPVM
+1324 NNIGQGYAAPIM
-1336 VSLATEAKELEEWV
+1336 VSLVTKAKELAK
-1350 EEYKNSK
+1350 EYKNNK
-1357 DKDAFERLLPRFED
+1357 DKDGFERLLPIFED

-1376 KSEIEKKIEEF
+1376 KSEIEEKIKDF
-1387 DQYWEVH
+1387 DKYWEVH

-1404 AVSILKNIEIP
+1404 AVSILKNIGIP

-1428 SDDEWIDKMWE
+1428 SGDEWIDRMWE
-1439 AFQGISGI
+1439 AFEGISGI

-1458 YVVTFDTDGSATA
+1458 YVVTFDTEGSATA

-1481 KANLDI
+1481 KAGLDI

-1536 IFMFGEEE
+1536 IFMFGEDE

-1553 TESDSEAEDWF
+1553 TESDAEAEDWF

>member
-27 YDACPLTDEDKA
+27 YDACSLTDEDKA

-64 DDVGELTGL
+64 DDASELRGL

-139 YDVPINYTSIKEASE
+139 YDMPINYTSIKEASE
-154 DILNKCIEKVSTA
+154 DILTKCNEKVSTA

-326 LSFVNALKES
+326 LSFIDSLKES
-336 SEDEAKL
+336 
-343 QMNNKY
+343 
-349 DKDIVT
+349 T
-355 EGIFDSKETKQK
+355 
-367 RYADTVKDVFG
+367 
-378 EDVNVVA
+378 
-385 NNVISY
+385 
-391 ASDLLQE
+391 
-398 VADSLGD
+398 
-405 ESSSKNLGNSI
+405 
-416 MRVIKNAQATI
+416 
-427 NKTPHSLV
+427 
-435 RNIASI
+435 
-441 GQKYERESINLK
+441 
-453 ELQDFLSKVGKLQNS
+453 
-468 GKDGYKA
+468 
-475 MQFLFDK
+475 
-482 INNSLSTRI
+482 
-491 DAIIKTITNEYG
+491 
-503 LIRESNESIQEVEDE
+503 
-518 AKLQMN
+518 
-524 NKYDK
+524 
-529 DIVTEGIFD
+529 
-538 SKETKQKRYAD
+538 
-549 TVKDVFGEDVNV
+549 
-561 VANNVISYASDLLQ
+561 
-575 EVADSLGDESSSK
+575 
-588 NLGNSIMRVIKNAQ
+588 
-602 ATINKT
+602 
-608 PHSLVRNIASIG
+608 
-620 QKYER
+620 
-625 ESINLKELQDFL
+625 
-637 SKVGKLQN
+637 
-645 SGKDGYKAMQFL
+645 
-657 FDKINN
+657 
-663 SLSTRID
+663 
-670 AIIKTITNEYGLIR
+670 
-684 ESNESIQEVEDDQ
+684 
-697 YFTKEDLRDGN
+697 
-708 LTEQDLLD
+708 
-716 AGYKY
+716 
-721 VASNSPYDLYRKI
+721 
-734 IGGKGD
+734 
-740 WYAVNYENNTV
+740 
-751 QHITYAQ
+751 
-758 ARGYEPID
+758 
-766 DTTGIKRLSKELGKK
+766 
-781 LLPQNESVDDGWVK
+781 
-795 RWSFADKWYK
+795 
-805 GPFVISKNPE
+805 
-815 PYRGYHLEKVKPNGA
+815 
-830 TAKHYGNF
+830 
-838 NSIDDAKAEA
+838 
-848 SRYLK
+848 
-853 ESADDGV
+853 
-860 DSNRFLPNMEY
+860 
-871 CPACGGTRFN
+871 
-881 VKTGVCADC
+881 
-890 GYDEGDW
+890 
-897 GYTGTDDLDEEVDI
+897 DEEV
-911 VEEDAEGYVN
+911 G
-921 LREAFEDTDEL
+921 L
-932 ELKQAQQEFSSAAT
+932 ENPEQEFSSSAT
-946 SINSTKLPA
+946 SINSNKLPA
-955 IYNMVNFR
+955 IYNMVEFR
-963 SGDVVVDFGGGK
+963 PGDVVVDFGGGK
-975 FDNAVNYLKDKGV
+975 FDNAVNYLKDKDV

-1007 RILKEHGGADAAV
+1007 RLLKEHGGADAAV

-1035 AVLRNIKKITKRGA
+1035 AVLKNIKKITKRGA

-1095 KLITAINESTKHIK
+1095 KLITAINEST
-1109 SSRNETFQNDKRLS
+1109 S
-1123 STSTNV
+1123 
-1129 PETQMIDDLEY
+1129 
-1140 FYEVYPEAMEPI
+1140 
-1152 LIRNGATP
+1152 
-1160 DKDNWLDG
+1160 
-1168 CNIPQAYNEAVAYFE
+1168 
-1183 SKYDNDDEY
+1183 
-1192 SELDTGVGSRLG
+1192 
-1204 WSNYIQ
+1204 
-1210 SGIYEELDSDDYVD
+1210 
-1224 DWRELASKSVEG
+1224 
-1236 YVYTYCDECGK
+1236 
-1247 KNRVKVTFNNFN
+1247 
-1259 EPFNDTEYKCKYC
+1259 
-1272 GANNLLTDPHSY
+1272 
-1284 DKNGNLVEASDDG
+1284 
-1297 GTGPTK
+1297 
-1303 SGYQLNRKTG
+1303 
-1313 DYMNESIVTEA
+1313 MNESIVTDA

-1336 VSLATEAKELEEWV
+1336 VSLVTKAKELKDWV

-1357 DKDAFERLLPRFED
+1357 DKDAFERLLPSFED
-1371 NILDY
+1371 DILDY
-1376 KSEIEKKIEEF
+1376 KSEIEEKIKDF
-1387 DQYWEVH
+1387 DKYWELH

-1404 AVSILKNIEIP
+1404 AVSILKNISIP
-1415 GLDSKLSKLNESY
+1415 GLDSKLSKLDESY
-1428 SDDEWIDKMWE
+1428 SDDEWVDKMWE

-1447 KDISEGKNPNT
+1447 EDISEGKKPNT
-1458 YVVTFDTDGSATA
+1458 YIVTFDTDGSATA

-1536 IFMFGEEE
+1536 IFMFGADE

-1553 TESDSEAEDWF
+1553 TESDTEAEDWF

>member
-27 YDACPLTDEDKA
+27 YDACLLTDEDKA

-64 DDVGELTGL
+64 DDVSELTGL

-89 KMGLDQK
+89 KTGLDQK
-96 YDSVFYNDVAGQFEI
+96 YDGVFYNDVAGQFEI

-139 YDVPINYTSIKEASE
+139 YDTPINYTSIKEASE
-154 DILNKCIEKVSTA
+154 DILNKCNEKVSTA
-167 SQSNAYVD
+167 SQSNAVLD
-175 DDTMDYIVYDVVED
+175 DDTMEYTVYDVVED

-321 VMKED
+321 VDKSELSFVECLKESEIPMDTVKKDIQSYLNHNLGGNEDYIEVNDVHNIDKDTVGVEYEVHLRIPIGNNEYERDTEYRSLPFRYKYGKWQPVVTESKYDIKTKTTARKLVDKAKADDIEWFMKED
-326 LSFVNALKES
+326 LSVVNSLKES
-336 SEDEAKL
+336 ENSPEVTYKQDRRLNSTSVIYKGYL
-343 QMNNKY
+343 IKIDRGGDGYNVY
-349 DKDIVT
+349 DKYRELEDTGFPSMEAAKKFVDELVT
-355 EGIFDSKETKQK
+355 
-367 RYADTVKDVFG
+367 KDKMY
-378 EDVNVVA
+378 ESTTNTE
-385 NNVISY
+385 SY
-391 ASDLLQE
+391 S
-398 VADSLGD
+398 
-405 ESSSKNLGNSI
+405 
-416 MRVIKNAQATI
+416 
-427 NKTPHSLV
+427 
-435 RNIASI
+435 
-441 GQKYERESINLK
+441 
-453 ELQDFLSKVGKLQNS
+453 
-468 GKDGYKA
+468 
-475 MQFLFDK
+475 
-482 INNSLSTRI
+482 
-491 DAIIKTITNEYG
+491 
-503 LIRESNESIQEVEDE
+503 
-518 AKLQMN
+518 
-524 NKYDK
+524 
-529 DIVTEGIFD
+529 
-538 SKETKQKRYAD
+538 
-549 TVKDVFGEDVNV
+549 
-561 VANNVISYASDLLQ
+561 
-575 EVADSLGDESSSK
+575 
-588 NLGNSIMRVIKNAQ
+588 
-602 ATINKT
+602 
-608 PHSLVRNIASIG
+608 
-620 QKYER
+620 
-625 ESINLKELQDFL
+625 
-637 SKVGKLQN
+637 
-645 SGKDGYKAMQFL
+645 
-657 FDKINN
+657 
-663 SLSTRID
+663 
-670 AIIKTITNEYGLIR
+670 
-684 ESNESIQEVEDDQ
+684 
-697 YFTKEDLRDGN
+697 
-708 LTEQDLLD
+708 TEQDLID

-766 DTTGIKRLSKELGKK
+766 DTTGIKKLSMELGKK
-781 LLPQNESVDDGWVK
+781 LLPQNESLGDTDCTESVHLGDVVDWHGTPHVVVNNDEDEDLLTLRPKDKFKDSDFGDDDEGDNSEDVYISPLQLKESVDDGWVK

-815 PYRGYHLEKVKPNGA
+815 PYKGYHLEKVKPNGA

-881 VKTGVCADC
+881 VKTGFCADC

-897 GYTGTDDLDEEVDI
+897 GYTGTDDLD
-911 VEEDAEGYVN
+911 EDAEGYVN

-963 SGDVVVDFGGGK
+963 PGDVVVDFGGGK
-975 FDNAVNYLKDKGV
+975 FDNAVNYLKDKNV

-1035 AVLRNIKKITKRGA
+1035 AVLKNIKKITKRGA

-1074 RKTGDYMD
+1074 RKTGDYM
-1082 EVGRVFSNVKRKG
+1082 
-1095 KLITAINESTKHIK
+1095 
-1109 SSRNETFQNDKRLS
+1109 
-1123 STSTNV
+1123 
-1129 PETQMIDDLEY
+1129 
-1140 FYEVYPEAMEPI
+1140 
-1152 LIRNGATP
+1152 
-1160 DKDNWLDG
+1160 
-1168 CNIPQAYNEAVAYFE
+1168 
-1183 SKYDNDDEY
+1183 
-1192 SELDTGVGSRLG
+1192 
-1204 WSNYIQ
+1204 
-1210 SGIYEELDSDDYVD
+1210 
-1224 DWRELASKSVEG
+1224 
-1236 YVYTYCDECGK
+1236 
-1247 KNRVKVTFNNFN
+1247 
-1259 EPFNDTEYKCKYC
+1259 
-1272 GANNLLTDPHSY
+1272 
-1284 DKNGNLVEASDDG
+1284 
-1297 GTGPTK
+1297 
-1303 SGYQLNRKTG
+1303 
-1313 DYMNESIVTEA
+1313 NESIVTDA
-1324 SNIGQGYTAPVM
+1324 SNIGQGYAAPIM
-1336 VSLATEAKELEEWV
+1336 VSLVTKAKELEKLV
-1350 EEYKNSK
+1350 KEYKNSK
-1357 DKDAFERLLPRFED
+1357 DKDSFERFLPSFED

-1376 KSEIEKKIEEF
+1376 KSEIEEKIKDF
-1387 DQYWEVH
+1387 DKYWEVH

-1404 AVSILKNIEIP
+1404 AVSILKNIGIP

-1428 SDDEWIDKMWE
+1428 SDDEWIDRMWE
-1439 AFQGISGI
+1439 AFRDISGI
-1447 KDISEGKNPNT
+1447 KDISEGKKPNT
-1458 YVVTFDTDGSATA
+1458 YIVTFDSEGSATA

-1481 KANLDI
+1481 KADLDI

-1502 PTNEWEFIKGKMI
+1502 PSSEWEFVKGKMI

-1553 TESDSEAEDWF
+1553 TESDAEAEDWF
-1564 NSYTGFDEE
+1564 KSYTGFDEEELD

>member
-64 DDVGELTGL
+64 DDVSELTGL

-111 TSKDTTYTFGL
+111 TNKDTTYTFGL

-139 YDVPINYTSIKEASE
+139 YDMPINYTSIKEASE
-154 DILNKCIEKVSTA
+154 DILNKCKEKVLMA
-167 SQSNAYVD
+167 SQSNAILD
-175 DDTMDYIVYDVVED
+175 DDTMEYTVYDVVED

-258 TATNALMSTGD
+258 TASNALMSTGD

-283 FENGDRVTDGNRKGT
+283 FEKGDRVTDGNRKGT

-321 VMKED
+321 VDKSE
-326 LSFVNALKES
+326 LSFVECLKES
-336 SEDEAKL
+336 EIP
-343 QMNNKY
+343 M
-349 DKDIVT
+349 
-355 EGIFDSKETKQK
+355 
-367 RYADTVKDVFG
+367 DTVKKD
-378 EDVNVVA
+378 
-385 NNVISY
+385 IQSY
-391 ASDLLQE
+391 LNH
-398 VADSLGD
+398 
-405 ESSSKNLGNSI
+405 NLGGNEDYI
-416 MRVIKNAQATI
+416 EVNDV
-427 NKTPHSLV
+427 H
-435 RNIASI
+435 NIDKDTVAVEYEVHLRIPI
-441 GQKYERESINLK
+441 GNYEYERDTEYRSLP
-453 ELQDFLSKVGKLQNS
+453 FRY
-468 GKDGYKA
+468 KDGKWQPVVTESKY
-475 MQFLFDK
+475 D
-482 INNSLSTRI
+482 
-491 DAIIKTITNEYG
+491 IKTKT
-503 LIRESNESIQEVEDE
+503 ESYS
-518 AKLQMN
+518 
-524 NKYDK
+524 
-529 DIVTEGIFD
+529 
-538 SKETKQKRYAD
+538 
-549 TVKDVFGEDVNV
+549 
-561 VANNVISYASDLLQ
+561 
-575 EVADSLGDESSSK
+575 
-588 NLGNSIMRVIKNAQ
+588 
-602 ATINKT
+602 
-608 PHSLVRNIASIG
+608 
-620 QKYER
+620 
-625 ESINLKELQDFL
+625 
-637 SKVGKLQN
+637 
-645 SGKDGYKAMQFL
+645 
-657 FDKINN
+657 
-663 SLSTRID
+663 
-670 AIIKTITNEYGLIR
+670 
-684 ESNESIQEVEDDQ
+684 
-697 YFTKEDLRDGN
+697 
-708 LTEQDLLD
+708 TEQDLID

-766 DTTGIKRLSKELGKK
+766 DTTGIKKLSMELGKK
-781 LLPQNESVDDGWVK
+781 LLPQNESLGDTDCTESVHLGDVVDWHGTPHVVVNNDEDEDLLTLRPKDKFKDSDFGDDDEGDNSEDVYISPLQLKESVDDGWVK

-815 PYRGYHLEKVKPNGA
+815 PYKGYHLEKVKPNGA

-848 SRYLK
+848 SKYLK
-853 ESADDGV
+853 ESADDDV
-860 DSNRFLPNMEY
+860 NSSRFLPSMEY

-1035 AVLRNIKKITKRGA
+1035 AVLKNIKKITKRGA

-1082 EVGRVFSNVKRKG
+1082 EVGKVFSNVKRKG
-1095 KLITAINESTKHIK
+1095 KLITAINEST
-1109 SSRNETFQNDKRLS
+1109 SMT
-1123 STSTNV
+1123 
-1129 PETQMIDDLEY
+1129 
-1140 FYEVYPEAMEPI
+1140 
-1152 LIRNGATP
+1152 
-1160 DKDNWLDG
+1160 
-1168 CNIPQAYNEAVAYFE
+1168 
-1183 SKYDNDDEY
+1183 
-1192 SELDTGVGSRLG
+1192 
-1204 WSNYIQ
+1204 
-1210 SGIYEELDSDDYVD
+1210 
-1224 DWRELASKSVEG
+1224 
-1236 YVYTYCDECGK
+1236 
-1247 KNRVKVTFNNFN
+1247 
-1259 EPFNDTEYKCKYC
+1259 
-1272 GANNLLTDPHSY
+1272 
-1284 DKNGNLVEASDDG
+1284 
-1297 GTGPTK
+1297 
-1303 SGYQLNRKTG
+1303 
-1313 DYMNESIVTEA
+1313 ESIVTNA
-1324 SNIGQGYTAPVM
+1324 NNIGQGYAAPIM
-1336 VSLATEAKELEEWV
+1336 VSLVTKAKELAK
-1350 EEYKNSK
+1350 EYKNNK
-1357 DKDAFERLLPRFED
+1357 DKDGFERLLPIFED

-1376 KSEIEKKIEEF
+1376 KSEIEEKIKDF
-1387 DQYWEVH
+1387 DKYWEVH

-1404 AVSILKNIEIP
+1404 AVSILKNIGIP

-1428 SDDEWIDKMWE
+1428 SGDEWIDRMWE
-1439 AFQGISGI
+1439 AFEGISGI

-1458 YVVTFDTDGSATA
+1458 YVVTFDTEGSATA

-1481 KANLDI
+1481 KAGLDI

-1536 IFMFGEEE
+1536 IFMFGEDE

-1553 TESDSEAEDWF
+1553 TESDAEAEDWF
-1564 NSYTGFDEE
+1564 NSYKGFEDEEELDESLKSSATAEVISKELKDAAYKLFKTPEWGFETDKEIKDYINPFFDVSEDTKTGDIEIEVRAELDYDNLMELADVLNKVVEKYDNDSYFDAEQPGIISAFIRYE

>member
-96 YDSVFYNDVAGQFEI
+96 YDSVLYNDVAGQFEI
-111 TSKDTTYTFGL
+111 TSEDTTYTFGL

-139 YDVPINYTSIKEASE
+139 YDMPINYTSIKEASE
-154 DILNKCIEKVSTA
+154 DILTKCNEKVSTA

-258 TATNALMSTGD
+258 AASNALMSTGD

-274 SFGESEELT
+274 SFGESEQCT
-283 FENGDRVTDGNRKGT
+283 FENGDRVTDGDRKGT

-326 LSFVNALKES
+326 LSFVNSLKES
-336 SEDEAKL
+336 A
-343 QMNNKY
+343 
-349 DKDIVT
+349 
-355 EGIFDSKETKQK
+355 
-367 RYADTVKDVFG
+367 
-378 EDVNVVA
+378 
-385 NNVISY
+385 
-391 ASDLLQE
+391 
-398 VADSLGD
+398 
-405 ESSSKNLGNSI
+405 
-416 MRVIKNAQATI
+416 
-427 NKTPHSLV
+427 
-435 RNIASI
+435 
-441 GQKYERESINLK
+441 
-453 ELQDFLSKVGKLQNS
+453 
-468 GKDGYKA
+468 
-475 MQFLFDK
+475 
-482 INNSLSTRI
+482 
-491 DAIIKTITNEYG
+491 
-503 LIRESNESIQEVEDE
+503 
-518 AKLQMN
+518 
-524 NKYDK
+524 
-529 DIVTEGIFD
+529 
-538 SKETKQKRYAD
+538 
-549 TVKDVFGEDVNV
+549 
-561 VANNVISYASDLLQ
+561 
-575 EVADSLGDESSSK
+575 
-588 NLGNSIMRVIKNAQ
+588 
-602 ATINKT
+602 
-608 PHSLVRNIASIG
+608 
-620 QKYER
+620 
-625 ESINLKELQDFL
+625 
-637 SKVGKLQN
+637 
-645 SGKDGYKAMQFL
+645 
-657 FDKINN
+657 
-663 SLSTRID
+663 
-670 AIIKTITNEYGLIR
+670 
-684 ESNESIQEVEDDQ
+684 
-697 YFTKEDLRDGN
+697 KEDLRDGN

-721 VASNSPYDLYRKI
+721 VASNSPYNLYRKI
-734 IGGKGD
+734 ISGKGD

-758 ARGYEPID
+758 ARGDEPID
-766 DTTGIKRLSKELGKK
+766 DKTGIRKLSMELGKK
-781 LLPQNESVDDGWVK
+781 LLPQNESV
-795 RWSFADKWYK
+795 
-805 GPFVISKNPE
+805 
-815 PYRGYHLEKVKPNGA
+815 
-830 TAKHYGNF
+830 
-838 NSIDDAKAEA
+838 
-848 SRYLK
+848 
-853 ESADDGV
+853 
-860 DSNRFLPNMEY
+860 
-871 CPACGGTRFN
+871 
-881 VKTGVCADC
+881 
-890 GYDEGDW
+890 DEGDW
-897 GYTGTDDLDEEVDI
+897 GYTGTDDLDEESDI

-955 IYNMVNFR
+955 IYNMVEFR
-963 SGDVVVDFGGGK
+963 PGDVVVDFGGGK
-975 FDNAVNYLKDKGV
+975 FDNAVNYLKDNDV

-1074 RKTGDYMD
+1074 RKTSDYMD
-1082 EVGRVFSNVKRKG
+1082 EIGKVFSNVKRKG
-1095 KLITAINESTKHIK
+1095 KLITAINEST
-1109 SSRNETFQNDKRLS
+1109 N
-1123 STSTNV
+1123 
-1129 PETQMIDDLEY
+1129 
-1140 FYEVYPEAMEPI
+1140 
-1152 LIRNGATP
+1152 
-1160 DKDNWLDG
+1160 
-1168 CNIPQAYNEAVAYFE
+1168 
-1183 SKYDNDDEY
+1183 
-1192 SELDTGVGSRLG
+1192 
-1204 WSNYIQ
+1204 
-1210 SGIYEELDSDDYVD
+1210 
-1224 DWRELASKSVEG
+1224 
-1236 YVYTYCDECGK
+1236 
-1247 KNRVKVTFNNFN
+1247 
-1259 EPFNDTEYKCKYC
+1259 
-1272 GANNLLTDPHSY
+1272 
-1284 DKNGNLVEASDDG
+1284 
-1297 GTGPTK
+1297 
-1303 SGYQLNRKTG
+1303 
-1313 DYMNESIVTEA
+1313 MNESIVTDA
-1324 SNIGQGYTAPVM
+1324 SNIGQGYAAPIM
-1336 VSLATEAKELEEWV
+1336 VSLVTKAKELAK
-1350 EEYKNSK
+1350 EYKNNK
-1357 DKDAFERLLPRFED
+1357 DKDGFERLLPIFED

-1376 KSEIEKKIEEF
+1376 KSEIEEKIKDF
-1387 DQYWEVH
+1387 DKYWEVH

-1404 AVSILKNIEIP
+1404 AVSILKNIGIP
-1415 GLDSKLSKLNESY
+1415 GLDSKLSKLTESY
-1428 SDDEWIDKMWE
+1428 SDDEWVDKMWE

-1447 KDISEGKNPNT
+1447 EDISEGKKPNT
-1458 YVVTFDTDGSATA
+1458 YIVTFDTDGSATA

-1536 IFMFGEEE
+1536 IFMFGEDE

-1553 TESDSEAEDWF
+1553 TESDAEAEDWF
-1564 NSYTGFDEE
+1564 NSYKGFDEEELD

>member
-27 YDACPLTDEDKA
+27 YDACLLTDEDKA

-64 DDVGELTGL
+64 DDVSELTGL

-89 KMGLDQK
+89 KTGLDQK

-139 YDVPINYTSIKEASE
+139 YDMPINYTSIKEASE
-154 DILNKCIEKVSTA
+154 DILNKCNEKVSTA
-167 SQSNAYVD
+167 SQSNAVLD
-175 DDTMDYIVYDVVED
+175 DDTMEYTVYDVVED

-283 FENGDRVTDGNRKGT
+283 FENGDRVTDGDHKGT

-312 YSETDDIEW
+312 YSDTDDIEW

-336 SEDEAKL
+336 GNSPEVTYKQDRRLNSTSVIYKGYL
-343 QMNNKY
+343 IKIDRGGDGYNVY
-349 DKDIVT
+349 DKYRELEDTGFPSMEAAKKFVDELVT
-355 EGIFDSKETKQK
+355 
-367 RYADTVKDVFG
+367 KDKMY
-378 EDVNVVA
+378 ESTTNTE
-385 NNVISY
+385 SY
-391 ASDLLQE
+391 S
-398 VADSLGD
+398 
-405 ESSSKNLGNSI
+405 
-416 MRVIKNAQATI
+416 
-427 NKTPHSLV
+427 
-435 RNIASI
+435 
-441 GQKYERESINLK
+441 
-453 ELQDFLSKVGKLQNS
+453 
-468 GKDGYKA
+468 
-475 MQFLFDK
+475 
-482 INNSLSTRI
+482 
-491 DAIIKTITNEYG
+491 
-503 LIRESNESIQEVEDE
+503 
-518 AKLQMN
+518 
-524 NKYDK
+524 
-529 DIVTEGIFD
+529 
-538 SKETKQKRYAD
+538 
-549 TVKDVFGEDVNV
+549 
-561 VANNVISYASDLLQ
+561 
-575 EVADSLGDESSSK
+575 
-588 NLGNSIMRVIKNAQ
+588 
-602 ATINKT
+602 
-608 PHSLVRNIASIG
+608 
-620 QKYER
+620 
-625 ESINLKELQDFL
+625 
-637 SKVGKLQN
+637 
-645 SGKDGYKAMQFL
+645 
-657 FDKINN
+657 
-663 SLSTRID
+663 
-670 AIIKTITNEYGLIR
+670 
-684 ESNESIQEVEDDQ
+684 
-697 YFTKEDLRDGN
+697 
-708 LTEQDLLD
+708 TEQDLID

-766 DTTGIKRLSKELGKK
+766 DTTGIRKLSMELGKK
-781 LLPQNESVDDGWVK
+781 LLPQNESLGDTDCTESVHLGDVVDWHGTPHVVVNNDEDEDLLTLRPKDKFKDSDFGDDDEGDNSEDVYISPLQLKESVDDGWVK

-881 VKTGVCADC
+881 VKTGVCLDC
-890 GYDEGDW
+890 GYNEGYW
-897 GYTGTDDLDEEVDI
+897 GYTGTDDFEE
-911 VEEDAEGYVN
+911 GW
-921 LREAFEDTDEL
+921 REDTDIEDFL
-932 ELKQAQQEFSSAAT
+932 SDYNDKVDQIIRGYRNMVNKDSDHRNEILSDLANLRNKLSNAYEQLKSGKEVSESLKDEFEVKQPEQEFSSAAT
-946 SINSTKLPA
+946 SINSNKLPA
-955 IYNMVNFR
+955 IYNMVEFR
-963 SGDVVVDFGGGK
+963 PGDVVVDFGGGK
-975 FDNAVNYLKDKGV
+975 FDNAVNYLKDKDV

-1035 AVLRNIKKITKRGA
+1035 AVLRNIKKITRRGA

-1057 GRGDGAEG
+1057 GRGDGVEG

-1074 RKTGDYMD
+1074 RKTGDYMN
-1082 EVGRVFSNVKRKG
+1082 EVGKVFSNVKRKG
-1095 KLITAINESTKHIK
+1095 KLITAINEST
-1109 SSRNETFQNDKRLS
+1109 SMT
-1123 STSTNV
+1123 
-1129 PETQMIDDLEY
+1129 
-1140 FYEVYPEAMEPI
+1140 
-1152 LIRNGATP
+1152 
-1160 DKDNWLDG
+1160 
-1168 CNIPQAYNEAVAYFE
+1168 
-1183 SKYDNDDEY
+1183 
-1192 SELDTGVGSRLG
+1192 
-1204 WSNYIQ
+1204 
-1210 SGIYEELDSDDYVD
+1210 
-1224 DWRELASKSVEG
+1224 
-1236 YVYTYCDECGK
+1236 
-1247 KNRVKVTFNNFN
+1247 
-1259 EPFNDTEYKCKYC
+1259 
-1272 GANNLLTDPHSY
+1272 
-1284 DKNGNLVEASDDG
+1284 
-1297 GTGPTK
+1297 
-1303 SGYQLNRKTG
+1303 
-1313 DYMNESIVTEA
+1313 ESIVTNA
-1324 SNIGQGYTAPVM
+1324 SNIGQGYTAPNM
-1336 VSLATEAKELEEWV
+1336 VSLVAKAKELEKWV
-1350 EEYKNSK
+1350 KEYKNSK
-1357 DKDAFERLLPRFED
+1357 DKDAFERLLPTLED

-1376 KSEIEKKIEEF
+1376 KSEIEEKIKDF
-1387 DQYWEVH
+1387 DKYWEVH

-1404 AVSILKNIEIP
+1404 AVSILKNIGIP
-1415 GLDSKLSKLNESY
+1415 RLDSKLEKLDESY

-1447 KDISEGKNPNT
+1447 EDISEGKNPNT
-1458 YVVTFDTDGSATA
+1458 YVVTFDTEGSATA

-1481 KANLDI
+1481 KADLDI
-1487 ELDSS
+1487 ELDST
-1492 NGSNVFTFIT
+1492 NGSNVFTFTT

-1536 IFMFGEEE
+1536 IFMFGEDE

-1564 NSYTGFDEE
+1564 NSYTGFDEEELDESVKSSATAEAISKELKDAAYKLFKTPKWGFESYKEIDDYINPIFAVSEDPKTGDIEVQVRAELDYDNLMELADVLNKVVEKYDSNSYFDAEQPGILCSFIREKK

>member
-27 YDACPLTDEDKA
+27 YDACSLTDEDKA

-64 DDVGELTGL
+64 DDASELRGL

-139 YDVPINYTSIKEASE
+139 YDMPINYTSIKEASE
-154 DILNKCIEKVSTA
+154 DILTKCNEKVSTA

-326 LSFVNALKES
+326 LSFIDSLKES
-336 SEDEAKL
+336 
-343 QMNNKY
+343 
-349 DKDIVT
+349 T
-355 EGIFDSKETKQK
+355 
-367 RYADTVKDVFG
+367 
-378 EDVNVVA
+378 
-385 NNVISY
+385 
-391 ASDLLQE
+391 
-398 VADSLGD
+398 
-405 ESSSKNLGNSI
+405 
-416 MRVIKNAQATI
+416 
-427 NKTPHSLV
+427 
-435 RNIASI
+435 
-441 GQKYERESINLK
+441 
-453 ELQDFLSKVGKLQNS
+453 
-468 GKDGYKA
+468 
-475 MQFLFDK
+475 
-482 INNSLSTRI
+482 
-491 DAIIKTITNEYG
+491 
-503 LIRESNESIQEVEDE
+503 
-518 AKLQMN
+518 
-524 NKYDK
+524 
-529 DIVTEGIFD
+529 
-538 SKETKQKRYAD
+538 
-549 TVKDVFGEDVNV
+549 
-561 VANNVISYASDLLQ
+561 
-575 EVADSLGDESSSK
+575 
-588 NLGNSIMRVIKNAQ
+588 
-602 ATINKT
+602 
-608 PHSLVRNIASIG
+608 
-620 QKYER
+620 
-625 ESINLKELQDFL
+625 
-637 SKVGKLQN
+637 
-645 SGKDGYKAMQFL
+645 
-657 FDKINN
+657 
-663 SLSTRID
+663 
-670 AIIKTITNEYGLIR
+670 
-684 ESNESIQEVEDDQ
+684 
-697 YFTKEDLRDGN
+697 
-708 LTEQDLLD
+708 
-716 AGYKY
+716 
-721 VASNSPYDLYRKI
+721 
-734 IGGKGD
+734 
-740 WYAVNYENNTV
+740 
-751 QHITYAQ
+751 
-758 ARGYEPID
+758 
-766 DTTGIKRLSKELGKK
+766 
-781 LLPQNESVDDGWVK
+781 
-795 RWSFADKWYK
+795 
-805 GPFVISKNPE
+805 
-815 PYRGYHLEKVKPNGA
+815 
-830 TAKHYGNF
+830 
-838 NSIDDAKAEA
+838 
-848 SRYLK
+848 
-853 ESADDGV
+853 
-860 DSNRFLPNMEY
+860 
-871 CPACGGTRFN
+871 
-881 VKTGVCADC
+881 
-890 GYDEGDW
+890 
-897 GYTGTDDLDEEVDI
+897 DEEV
-911 VEEDAEGYVN
+911 G
-921 LREAFEDTDEL
+921 L
-932 ELKQAQQEFSSAAT
+932 ENPEQEFSSSAT
-946 SINSTKLPA
+946 SINSNKLPA
-955 IYNMVNFR
+955 IYNMVEFR
-963 SGDVVVDFGGGK
+963 PGDVVVDFGGGK
-975 FDNAVNYLKDKGV
+975 FDNAVNYLKDKDV

-1007 RILKEHGGADAAV
+1007 RLLKEHGGADAAV

-1035 AVLRNIKKITKRGA
+1035 AVLKNIKKITKRGA

-1082 EVGRVFSNVKRKG
+1082 EVGKVFSNVKRKG
-1095 KLITAINESTKHIK
+1095 KLITAINEST
-1109 SSRNETFQNDKRLS
+1109 S
-1123 STSTNV
+1123 
-1129 PETQMIDDLEY
+1129 
-1140 FYEVYPEAMEPI
+1140 
-1152 LIRNGATP
+1152 
-1160 DKDNWLDG
+1160 
-1168 CNIPQAYNEAVAYFE
+1168 
-1183 SKYDNDDEY
+1183 
-1192 SELDTGVGSRLG
+1192 
-1204 WSNYIQ
+1204 
-1210 SGIYEELDSDDYVD
+1210 
-1224 DWRELASKSVEG
+1224 
-1236 YVYTYCDECGK
+1236 
-1247 KNRVKVTFNNFN
+1247 
-1259 EPFNDTEYKCKYC
+1259 
-1272 GANNLLTDPHSY
+1272 
-1284 DKNGNLVEASDDG
+1284 
-1297 GTGPTK
+1297 
-1303 SGYQLNRKTG
+1303 
-1313 DYMNESIVTEA
+1313 MNESIVTDA

-1336 VSLATEAKELEEWV
+1336 VSLVTKAKELKDWV

-1357 DKDAFERLLPRFED
+1357 DKDAFERLLPSFED
-1371 NILDY
+1371 DILDY
-1376 KSEIEKKIEEF
+1376 KSEIEEKIKDF
-1387 DQYWEVH
+1387 DKYWELH

-1404 AVSILKNIEIP
+1404 AVSILKNISIP
-1415 GLDSKLSKLNESY
+1415 CLDSKLSKLDESY
-1428 SDDEWIDKMWE
+1428 SDDEWVDKMWE

-1447 KDISEGKNPNT
+1447 EDISEGKKPNT
-1458 YVVTFDTDGSATA
+1458 YIVTFDSEGSATA

-1536 IFMFGEEE
+1536 IFMFGADE

-1553 TESDSEAEDWF
+1553 TESDTEAEDWF

>member
-64 DDVGELTGL
+64 DDVSELTGL

-89 KMGLDQK
+89 KMGFDQK

-139 YDVPINYTSIKEASE
+139 YDMPINYTSIKEASE
-154 DILNKCIEKVSTA
+154 DILNKCSEKVSTA

-175 DDTMDYIVYDVVED
+175 DDTMEYIVYDVVED

-312 YSETDDIEW
+312 YSDTDDIEW

-336 SEDEAKL
+336 SEDEAK
-343 QMNNKY
+343 
-349 DKDIVT
+349 
-355 EGIFDSKETKQK
+355 
-367 RYADTVKDVFG
+367 
-378 EDVNVVA
+378 
-385 NNVISY
+385 
-391 ASDLLQE
+391 
-398 VADSLGD
+398 
-405 ESSSKNLGNSI
+405 
-416 MRVIKNAQATI
+416 
-427 NKTPHSLV
+427 P
-435 RNIASI
+435 
-441 GQKYERESINLK
+441 
-453 ELQDFLSKVGKLQNS
+453 
-468 GKDGYKA
+468 
-475 MQFLFDK
+475 
-482 INNSLSTRI
+482 
-491 DAIIKTITNEYG
+491 
-503 LIRESNESIQEVEDE
+503 
-518 AKLQMN
+518 QMN

-697 YFTKEDLRDGN
+697 YFTK
-708 LTEQDLLD
+708 
-716 AGYKY
+716 
-721 VASNSPYDLYRKI
+721 
-734 IGGKGD
+734 
-740 WYAVNYENNTV
+740 
-751 QHITYAQ
+751 
-758 ARGYEPID
+758 
-766 DTTGIKRLSKELGKK
+766 
-781 LLPQNESVDDGWVK
+781 
-795 RWSFADKWYK
+795 
-805 GPFVISKNPE
+805 
-815 PYRGYHLEKVKPNGA
+815 
-830 TAKHYGNF
+830 
-838 NSIDDAKAEA
+838 
-848 SRYLK
+848 
-853 ESADDGV
+853 
-860 DSNRFLPNMEY
+860 
-871 CPACGGTRFN
+871 
-881 VKTGVCADC
+881 
-890 GYDEGDW
+890 
-897 GYTGTDDLDEEVDI
+897 DDLTSYRAEMKKRV
-911 VEEDAEGYVN
+911 EGYVN
-921 LREAFEDTDEL
+921 LRGAFEDTDEL

-955 IYNMVNFR
+955 IYNMVEFHP
-963 SGDVVVDFGGGK
+963 GDVVVDFGGGK
-975 FDNAVNYLKDKGV
+975 FDNAVNYLKDKDV

-1027 IKEPEARE
+1027 IKEPEAHE

-1074 RKTGDYMD
+1074 RKTSDYMD

-1095 KLITAINESTKHIK
+1095 KLITAINEST
-1109 SSRNETFQNDKRLS
+1109 N
-1123 STSTNV
+1123 
-1129 PETQMIDDLEY
+1129 
-1140 FYEVYPEAMEPI
+1140 
-1152 LIRNGATP
+1152 
-1160 DKDNWLDG
+1160 
-1168 CNIPQAYNEAVAYFE
+1168 
-1183 SKYDNDDEY
+1183 
-1192 SELDTGVGSRLG
+1192 
-1204 WSNYIQ
+1204 
-1210 SGIYEELDSDDYVD
+1210 
-1224 DWRELASKSVEG
+1224 
-1236 YVYTYCDECGK
+1236 
-1247 KNRVKVTFNNFN
+1247 
-1259 EPFNDTEYKCKYC
+1259 
-1272 GANNLLTDPHSY
+1272 
-1284 DKNGNLVEASDDG
+1284 
-1297 GTGPTK
+1297 
-1303 SGYQLNRKTG
+1303 
-1313 DYMNESIVTEA
+1313 MNESIVTDA
-1324 SNIGQGYTAPVM
+1324 SNIGQGYTAPIM
-1336 VSLATEAKELEEWV
+1336 VSLVTKAKELRKLV
-1350 EEYKNSK
+1350 KEYKNSK
-1357 DKDAFERLLPRFED
+1357 DKDVFDRLLPSFED

-1376 KSEIEKKIEEF
+1376 KSEIEEKIKDF
-1387 DQYWEVH
+1387 DKYWELH

-1404 AVSILKNIEIP
+1404 AVSILKNIGIP
-1415 GLDSKLSKLNESY
+1415 SLDSKLSKLDESY

-1458 YVVTFDTDGSATA
+1458 YVVTFDTEGSATA

-1481 KANLDI
+1481 KAGLDI

-1502 PTNEWEFIKGKMI
+1502 PNNEWEFIKGKMI

-1536 IFMFGEEE
+1536 IFMFGEDE

-1553 TESDSEAEDWF
+1553 TESDAEAEDWF
-1564 NSYTGFDEE
+1564 NSYTGFDEEELD

>member
-27 YDACPLTDEDKA
+27 YDACLLTDEDKA

-64 DDVGELTGL
+64 DDVSELTGL

-96 YDSVFYNDVAGQFEI
+96 YDSVLYNDVAGQFEI

-139 YDVPINYTSIKEASE
+139 YDMPINYTSIKEASE
-154 DILNKCIEKVSTA
+154 DILTKCNEKVLMA
-167 SQSNAYVD
+167 SQSNAVLD
-175 DDTMDYIVYDVVED
+175 DDTMEYTVYDVVED

-283 FENGDRVTDGNRKGT
+283 FENGDRVTDGDRKGT

-312 YSETDDIEW
+312 YSDTDDIEW

-336 SEDEAKL
+336 E
-343 QMNNKY
+343 
-349 DKDIVT
+349 
-355 EGIFDSKETKQK
+355 
-367 RYADTVKDVFG
+367 
-378 EDVNVVA
+378 
-385 NNVISY
+385 
-391 ASDLLQE
+391 
-398 VADSLGD
+398 
-405 ESSSKNLGNSI
+405 
-416 MRVIKNAQATI
+416 
-427 NKTPHSLV
+427 
-435 RNIASI
+435 
-441 GQKYERESINLK
+441 
-453 ELQDFLSKVGKLQNS
+453 
-468 GKDGYKA
+468 
-475 MQFLFDK
+475 
-482 INNSLSTRI
+482 
-491 DAIIKTITNEYG
+491 
-503 LIRESNESIQEVEDE
+503 
-518 AKLQMN
+518 
-524 NKYDK
+524 
-529 DIVTEGIFD
+529 
-538 SKETKQKRYAD
+538 
-549 TVKDVFGEDVNV
+549 
-561 VANNVISYASDLLQ
+561 
-575 EVADSLGDESSSK
+575 
-588 NLGNSIMRVIKNAQ
+588 
-602 ATINKT
+602 
-608 PHSLVRNIASIG
+608 
-620 QKYER
+620 
-625 ESINLKELQDFL
+625 
-637 SKVGKLQN
+637 
-645 SGKDGYKAMQFL
+645 
-657 FDKINN
+657 
-663 SLSTRID
+663 
-670 AIIKTITNEYGLIR
+670 
-684 ESNESIQEVEDDQ
+684 
-697 YFTKEDLRDGN
+697 KEDLRDGN
-708 LTEQDLLD
+708 LTEKDLID

-734 IGGKGD
+734 VGGKGD

-766 DTTGIKRLSKELGKK
+766 DTTGIKKLSMELGKK

-815 PYRGYHLEKVKPNGA
+815 PYKGYHLEKVKPNGA

-848 SRYLK
+848 SKYLK
-853 ESADDGV
+853 ESADDDV
-860 DSNRFLPNMEY
+860 NSNRFLPNMEY
-871 CPACGGTRFN
+871 CPACGGTRLN

-897 GYTGTDDLDEEVDI
+897 GYTGTDDLDEDE
-911 VEEDAEGYVN
+911 EGYVN
-921 LREAFEDTDEL
+921 LHEAFEDTDEL

-955 IYNMVNFR
+955 IYKMVNFR

-975 FDNAVNYLKDKGV
+975 FDNAVNYLKDKDV

-1007 RILKEHGGADAAV
+1007 RILEEHGGADAAV

-1074 RKTGDYMD
+1074 RKAGDYMD
-1082 EVGRVFSNVKRKG
+1082 EVGSVFSNVKRKG
-1095 KLITAINESTKHIK
+1095 KLNTAINEST
-1109 SSRNETFQNDKRLS
+1109 R
-1123 STSTNV
+1123 
-1129 PETQMIDDLEY
+1129 
-1140 FYEVYPEAMEPI
+1140 
-1152 LIRNGATP
+1152 
-1160 DKDNWLDG
+1160 
-1168 CNIPQAYNEAVAYFE
+1168 
-1183 SKYDNDDEY
+1183 
-1192 SELDTGVGSRLG
+1192 
-1204 WSNYIQ
+1204 
-1210 SGIYEELDSDDYVD
+1210 
-1224 DWRELASKSVEG
+1224 
-1236 YVYTYCDECGK
+1236 
-1247 KNRVKVTFNNFN
+1247 
-1259 EPFNDTEYKCKYC
+1259 
-1272 GANNLLTDPHSY
+1272 
-1284 DKNGNLVEASDDG
+1284 
-1297 GTGPTK
+1297 
-1303 SGYQLNRKTG
+1303 
-1313 DYMNESIVTEA
+1313 MNESIVTDA
-1324 SNIGQGYTAPVM
+1324 SNIGQGYAAPIM
-1336 VSLATEAKELEEWV
+1336 VSLVTKAKELKKWV
-1350 EEYKNSK
+1350 KEYKNSK
-1357 DKDAFERLLPRFED
+1357 DKDSFERFLPGVED
-1371 NILDY
+1371 DILDY
-1376 KSEIEKKIEEF
+1376 KSEIEEKIKDF
-1387 DQYWEVH
+1387 DKYWEVH

-1458 YVVTFDTDGSATA
+1458 YVVTFDTEGSATA
-1471 RARILLKALI
+1471 RTRILLKALI
-1481 KANLDI
+1481 KADLDI

-1502 PTNEWEFIKGKMI
+1502 HSNEWEFIKGKMI

-1536 IFMFGEEE
+1536 IFMFGADE

>member
-27 YDACPLTDEDKA
+27 YDACLLTDEDKA

-64 DDVGELTGL
+64 DDVSELTGL

-154 DILNKCIEKVSTA
+154 DILNKCEEKVLMA
-167 SQSNAYVD
+167 SQSNAVLD
-175 DDTMDYIVYDVVED
+175 DDTMEYTVYDVVED

-274 SFGESEELT
+274 SFGESEECT
-283 FENGDRVTDGNRKGT
+283 FENGDRVTDGDRKGT

-312 YSETDDIEW
+312 YSDTDDIEW

-326 LSFVNALKES
+326 LSFVNALEES
-336 SEDEAKL
+336 YEDEAKL

-398 VADSLGD
+398 VADS
-405 ESSSKNLGNSI
+405 
-416 MRVIKNAQATI
+416 
-427 NKTPHSLV
+427 
-435 RNIASI
+435 
-441 GQKYERESINLK
+441 
-453 ELQDFLSKVGKLQNS
+453 F
-468 GKDGYKA
+468 
-475 MQFLFDK
+475 
-482 INNSLSTRI
+482 
-491 DAIIKTITNEYG
+491 
-503 LIRESNESIQEVEDE
+503 
-518 AKLQMN
+518 
-524 NKYDK
+524 
-529 DIVTEGIFD
+529 
-538 SKETKQKRYAD
+538 
-549 TVKDVFGEDVNV
+549 
-561 VANNVISYASDLLQ
+561 
-575 EVADSLGDESSSK
+575 GDESSSK

-697 YFTKEDLRDGN
+697 YFTKEDLRDN
-708 LTEQDLLD
+708 LTEQDLID

-721 VASNSPYDLYRKI
+721 VASNSPYNLYRKI
-734 IGGKGD
+734 ISGKGD

-795 RWSFADKWYK
+795 RWSFADMWYK

-815 PYRGYHLEKVKPNGA
+815 PYKGYHLEKVKPNGA

-897 GYTGTDDLDEEVDI
+897 GYTGTDDLDEESDI

-955 IYNMVNFR
+955 IYNMVEFR
-963 SGDVVVDFGGGK
+963 PGDVVVDFGGGK
-975 FDNAVNYLKDKGV
+975 FDNAVNYLKDKDV

-1007 RILKEHGGADAAV
+1007 RLLKEHGGADAAV

-1035 AVLRNIKKITKRGA
+1035 AVLKNIKKITKRGA

-1074 RKTGDYMD
+1074 RKTGDYM
-1082 EVGRVFSNVKRKG
+1082 
-1095 KLITAINESTKHIK
+1095 
-1109 SSRNETFQNDKRLS
+1109 
-1123 STSTNV
+1123 
-1129 PETQMIDDLEY
+1129 
-1140 FYEVYPEAMEPI
+1140 
-1152 LIRNGATP
+1152 
-1160 DKDNWLDG
+1160 
-1168 CNIPQAYNEAVAYFE
+1168 
-1183 SKYDNDDEY
+1183 
-1192 SELDTGVGSRLG
+1192 
-1204 WSNYIQ
+1204 
-1210 SGIYEELDSDDYVD
+1210 
-1224 DWRELASKSVEG
+1224 
-1236 YVYTYCDECGK
+1236 
-1247 KNRVKVTFNNFN
+1247 
-1259 EPFNDTEYKCKYC
+1259 
-1272 GANNLLTDPHSY
+1272 
-1284 DKNGNLVEASDDG
+1284 
-1297 GTGPTK
+1297 
-1303 SGYQLNRKTG
+1303 
-1313 DYMNESIVTEA
+1313 NESIVTDA
-1324 SNIGQGYTAPVM
+1324 NNIGQGYAAPIM
-1336 VSLATEAKELEEWV
+1336 VSLVTKAKELKKWV
-1350 EEYKNSK
+1350 KEYKNSK
-1357 DKDAFERLLPRFED
+1357 DKDSFERFLPRVED
-1371 NILDY
+1371 DILDY
-1376 KSEIEKKIEEF
+1376 KSEIEEKIKDF
-1387 DQYWEVH
+1387 DKYWELH

-1404 AVSILKNIEIP
+1404 AVSILKNIDIP
-1415 GLDSKLSKLNESY
+1415 GLDSKLSKLDESY

-1447 KDISEGKNPNT
+1447 KDISEGKKPNT
-1458 YVVTFDTDGSATA
+1458 YVVTFDTEGSATA

-1481 KANLDI
+1481 KAGLDI

-1536 IFMFGEEE
+1536 IFMFGEDE

-1553 TESDSEAEDWF
+1553 TESDAEAEDWF
-1564 NSYTGFDEE
+1564 NSYKGFDEEELD

>member
-27 YDACPLTDEDKA
+27 YDSCLLTDEDKA

-64 DDVGELTGL
+64 DDVSELTGL

-139 YDVPINYTSIKEASE
+139 YDMPINYTSIKEASE
-154 DILNKCIEKVSTA
+154 DILNKCVEKVSTA
-167 SQSNAYVD
+167 SQSNGYVD
-175 DDTMDYIVYDVVED
+175 DDTMEYTVYDIVED

-283 FENGDRVTDGNRKGT
+283 FEKGDRVTDGNRKGT

-312 YSETDDIEW
+312 YSDTDDIEW

-416 MRVIKNAQATI
+416 I
-427 NKTPHSLV
+427 
-435 RNIASI
+435 
-441 GQKYERESINLK
+441 
-453 ELQDFLSKVGKLQNS
+453 
-468 GKDGYKA
+468 
-475 MQFLFDK
+475 
-482 INNSLSTRI
+482 
-491 DAIIKTITNEYG
+491 
-503 LIRESNESIQEVEDE
+503 
-518 AKLQMN
+518 
-524 NKYDK
+524 
-529 DIVTEGIFD
+529 
-538 SKETKQKRYAD
+538 
-549 TVKDVFGEDVNV
+549 
-561 VANNVISYASDLLQ
+561 
-575 EVADSLGDESSSK
+575 
-588 NLGNSIMRVIKNAQ
+588 RVIKNAQ

-721 VASNSPYDLYRKI
+721 VASNSPYNLYRKI
-734 IGGKGD
+734 ISGKGD

-758 ARGYEPID
+758 ARGDEPID
-766 DTTGIKRLSKELGKK
+766 DKTGIKRLSKELGRK
-781 LLPQNESVDDGWVK
+781 LLPQNESV
-795 RWSFADKWYK
+795 
-805 GPFVISKNPE
+805 
-815 PYRGYHLEKVKPNGA
+815 
-830 TAKHYGNF
+830 
-838 NSIDDAKAEA
+838 
-848 SRYLK
+848 
-853 ESADDGV
+853 
-860 DSNRFLPNMEY
+860 
-871 CPACGGTRFN
+871 
-881 VKTGVCADC
+881 
-890 GYDEGDW
+890 DEGDW
-897 GYTGTDDLDEEVDI
+897 GYTGTDDLDEESDI

-946 SINSTKLPA
+946 SINSNKLPA
-955 IYNMVNFR
+955 IYSMVNFR
-963 SGDVVVDFGGGK
+963 PGDVVVDFGGGK
-975 FDNAVNYLKDKGV
+975 FDNAVNYLKDNDV

-1082 EVGRVFSNVKRKG
+1082 EIGKVFSNVKRKG
-1095 KLITAINESTKHIK
+1095 KLITAINESTSMK
-1109 SSRNETFQNDKRLS
+1109 
-1123 STSTNV
+1123 
-1129 PETQMIDDLEY
+1129 
-1140 FYEVYPEAMEPI
+1140 
-1152 LIRNGATP
+1152 
-1160 DKDNWLDG
+1160 
-1168 CNIPQAYNEAVAYFE
+1168 
-1183 SKYDNDDEY
+1183 
-1192 SELDTGVGSRLG
+1192 
-1204 WSNYIQ
+1204 
-1210 SGIYEELDSDDYVD
+1210 
-1224 DWRELASKSVEG
+1224 
-1236 YVYTYCDECGK
+1236 
-1247 KNRVKVTFNNFN
+1247 
-1259 EPFNDTEYKCKYC
+1259 
-1272 GANNLLTDPHSY
+1272 
-1284 DKNGNLVEASDDG
+1284 
-1297 GTGPTK
+1297 
-1303 SGYQLNRKTG
+1303 
-1313 DYMNESIVTEA
+1313 ESIVTDA
-1324 SNIGQGYTAPVM
+1324 SNIGQGYAAPIM
-1336 VSLATEAKELEEWV
+1336 VSLVTQAKELAK
-1350 EEYKNSK
+1350 EYKNNK
-1357 DKDAFERLLPRFED
+1357 DKDGFERLLPRFED

-1376 KSEIEKKIEEF
+1376 KSEIEEKIKDF
-1387 DQYWEVH
+1387 DKYWEIH

-1404 AVSILKNIEIP
+1404 AVSILKNIGIP
-1415 GLDSKLSKLNESY
+1415 GLDSKLEKLNESY

-1447 KDISEGKNPNT
+1447 EDISEGKKPNT
-1458 YVVTFDTDGSATA
+1458 YIVTFDSEGSATA

-1481 KANLDI
+1481 KADLDI

-1536 IFMFGEEE
+1536 IFMFGADE

-1553 TESDSEAEDWF
+1553 TESDTEAEDWF

>member
-27 YDACPLTDEDKA
+27 YDACLLTDEDKA

-64 DDVGELTGL
+64 DDVSELTGL
-73 TDVQN
+73 NDVQN

-84 IINNV
+84 IISNV

-154 DILNKCIEKVSTA
+154 DILNKCSEKVSTA
-167 SQSNAYVD
+167 SQSNGYVD
-175 DDTMDYIVYDVVED
+175 DDTMEYTVYDVVED

-213 NSDAVN
+213 NSDSVN

-258 TATNALMSTGD
+258 AASNALMSTGD

-274 SFGESEELT
+274 SFGESEQCT
-283 FENGDRVTDGNRKGT
+283 FENGDRVTDGDRKGT

-349 DKDIVT
+349 DNDIVT

-416 MRVIKNAQATI
+416 IRVIKNAKATI

-503 LIRESNESIQEVEDE
+503 LIRESNESIQED
-518 AKLQMN
+518 
-524 NKYDK
+524 
-529 DIVTEGIFD
+529 
-538 SKETKQKRYAD
+538 
-549 TVKDVFGEDVNV
+549 
-561 VANNVISYASDLLQ
+561 
-575 EVADSLGDESSSK
+575 
-588 NLGNSIMRVIKNAQ
+588 
-602 ATINKT
+602 
-608 PHSLVRNIASIG
+608 
-620 QKYER
+620 
-625 ESINLKELQDFL
+625 
-637 SKVGKLQN
+637 
-645 SGKDGYKAMQFL
+645 
-657 FDKINN
+657 
-663 SLSTRID
+663 
-670 AIIKTITNEYGLIR
+670 
-684 ESNESIQEVEDDQ
+684 
-697 YFTKEDLRDGN
+697 
-708 LTEQDLLD
+708 
-716 AGYKY
+716 
-721 VASNSPYDLYRKI
+721 
-734 IGGKGD
+734 
-740 WYAVNYENNTV
+740 
-751 QHITYAQ
+751 
-758 ARGYEPID
+758 
-766 DTTGIKRLSKELGKK
+766 
-781 LLPQNESVDDGWVK
+781 
-795 RWSFADKWYK
+795 
-805 GPFVISKNPE
+805 
-815 PYRGYHLEKVKPNGA
+815 
-830 TAKHYGNF
+830 
-838 NSIDDAKAEA
+838 
-848 SRYLK
+848 
-853 ESADDGV
+853 
-860 DSNRFLPNMEY
+860 
-871 CPACGGTRFN
+871 
-881 VKTGVCADC
+881 
-890 GYDEGDW
+890 
-897 GYTGTDDLDEEVDI
+897 DDLI
-911 VEEDAEGYVN
+911 SAE
-921 LREAFEDTDEL
+921 
-932 ELKQAQQEFSSAAT
+932 QEFDSAAT
-946 SINSTKLPA
+946 SINSNKLPA
-955 IYNMVNFR
+955 VYSMVRFNP
-963 SGDVVVDFGGGK
+963 GDVVVDFGGGK
-975 FDNAVNYLKDKGV
+975 FDNAVNYLKDNDV

-1002 NKEVL
+1002 NNEVL

-1074 RKTGDYMD
+1074 RKTSDYMD
-1082 EVGRVFSNVKRKG
+1082 EIGKVFSNVKRKG
-1095 KLITAINESTKHIK
+1095 KLITAINEST
-1109 SSRNETFQNDKRLS
+1109 N
-1123 STSTNV
+1123 
-1129 PETQMIDDLEY
+1129 
-1140 FYEVYPEAMEPI
+1140 
-1152 LIRNGATP
+1152 
-1160 DKDNWLDG
+1160 
-1168 CNIPQAYNEAVAYFE
+1168 
-1183 SKYDNDDEY
+1183 
-1192 SELDTGVGSRLG
+1192 
-1204 WSNYIQ
+1204 
-1210 SGIYEELDSDDYVD
+1210 
-1224 DWRELASKSVEG
+1224 
-1236 YVYTYCDECGK
+1236 
-1247 KNRVKVTFNNFN
+1247 
-1259 EPFNDTEYKCKYC
+1259 
-1272 GANNLLTDPHSY
+1272 
-1284 DKNGNLVEASDDG
+1284 
-1297 GTGPTK
+1297 
-1303 SGYQLNRKTG
+1303 
-1313 DYMNESIVTEA
+1313 MNESIVTDA
-1324 SNIGQGYTAPVM
+1324 SNIGQGYAAPIM
-1336 VSLATEAKELEEWV
+1336 VSLVTQAKELAK
-1350 EEYKNSK
+1350 EYKNNK
-1357 DKDAFERLLPRFED
+1357 DKDGFERLLPRFED
-1371 NILDY
+1371 HILDY
-1376 KSEIEKKIEEF
+1376 KSEIEEKIKDF
-1387 DQYWEVH
+1387 DKYWEVH
-1394 KKAMLDNISE
+1394 KKAMLDNIAE
-1404 AVSILKNIEIP
+1404 AVSILKNIGIP

-1428 SDDEWIDKMWE
+1428 SDDEWVDKMWE

-1458 YVVTFDTDGSATA
+1458 YVVTFDTEGSATA

-1502 PTNEWEFIKGKMI
+1502 PTSEWEFIKGKMI

-1536 IFMFGEEE
+1536 IFMFGADE

-1553 TESDSEAEDWF
+1553 TESDTEAEDWF

>member
-27 YDACPLTDEDKA
+27 YDACSLTDEDKA

-57 LCTYFCD
+57 LCNYFCD
-64 DDVGELTGL
+64 DDVSELTGL
-73 TDVQN
+73 SDVQN

-111 TSKDTTYTFGL
+111 KSKDTTYTFGL

-139 YDVPINYTSIKEASE
+139 YDMPINYTSIKEASE
-154 DILNKCIEKVSTA
+154 DILNKCIEKVSAA
-167 SQSNAYVD
+167 SQSNGYVD
-175 DDTMDYIVYDVVED
+175 DDTMEYTVYDVVED

-229 NYKLTNDC
+229 NYKLTDDC
-237 RKKIADNSAPW
+237 KRKIADNSAPW
-248 GIVMSPGFDI
+248 GIVMSPSFDI
-258 TATNALMSTGD
+258 TASNALMSTGD

-274 SFGESEELT
+274 SFGESEQCT

-298 VIDCDSIKVLVDWD
+298 VLDCDAIKVLVDWD
-312 YSETDDIEW
+312 YSDTDDIEW

-326 LSFVNALKES
+326 LSF
-336 SEDEAKL
+336 
-343 QMNNKY
+343 
-349 DKDIVT
+349 I
-355 EGIFDSKETKQK
+355 
-367 RYADTVKDVFG
+367 
-378 EDVNVVA
+378 
-385 NNVISY
+385 
-391 ASDLLQE
+391 
-398 VADSLGD
+398 DSL
-405 ESSSKNLGNSI
+405 
-416 MRVIKNAQATI
+416 
-427 NKTPHSLV
+427 
-435 RNIASI
+435 
-441 GQKYERESINLK
+441 
-453 ELQDFLSKVGKLQNS
+453 
-468 GKDGYKA
+468 
-475 MQFLFDK
+475 
-482 INNSLSTRI
+482 
-491 DAIIKTITNEYG
+491 
-503 LIRESNESIQEVEDE
+503 NESTQEEI
-518 AKLQMN
+518 
-524 NKYDK
+524 
-529 DIVTEGIFD
+529 DIE
-538 SKETKQKRYAD
+538 
-549 TVKDVFGEDVNV
+549 
-561 VANNVISYASDLLQ
+561 
-575 EVADSLGDESSSK
+575 
-588 NLGNSIMRVIKNAQ
+588 
-602 ATINKT
+602 
-608 PHSLVRNIASIG
+608 
-620 QKYER
+620 
-625 ESINLKELQDFL
+625 
-637 SKVGKLQN
+637 
-645 SGKDGYKAMQFL
+645 
-657 FDKINN
+657 
-663 SLSTRID
+663 
-670 AIIKTITNEYGLIR
+670 
-684 ESNESIQEVEDDQ
+684 
-697 YFTKEDLRDGN
+697 
-708 LTEQDLLD
+708 
-716 AGYKY
+716 
-721 VASNSPYDLYRKI
+721 
-734 IGGKGD
+734 
-740 WYAVNYENNTV
+740 
-751 QHITYAQ
+751 
-758 ARGYEPID
+758 
-766 DTTGIKRLSKELGKK
+766 
-781 LLPQNESVDDGWVK
+781 
-795 RWSFADKWYK
+795 
-805 GPFVISKNPE
+805 NPE
-815 PYRGYHLEKVKPNGA
+815 
-830 TAKHYGNF
+830 
-838 NSIDDAKAEA
+838 
-848 SRYLK
+848 
-853 ESADDGV
+853 
-860 DSNRFLPNMEY
+860 
-871 CPACGGTRFN
+871 
-881 VKTGVCADC
+881 
-890 GYDEGDW
+890 
-897 GYTGTDDLDEEVDI
+897 
-911 VEEDAEGYVN
+911 
-921 LREAFEDTDEL
+921 
-932 ELKQAQQEFSSAAT
+932 QEFSSAAT

-963 SGDVVVDFGGGK
+963 PGDVVVDFGGGK
-975 FDNAVNYLKDKGV
+975 FDNAVNYLKDKDV

-1035 AVLRNIKKITKRGA
+1035 AVLKNIKKITKRGA

-1074 RKTGDYMD
+1074 RKTSDYMD
-1082 EVGRVFSNVKRKG
+1082 EVGSVFSNVKRKG

-1204 WSNYIQ
+1204 WSNYIR

-1224 DWRELASKSVEG
+1224 DRRELASKSTEG

-1297 GTGPTK
+1297 GKVHTK

-1313 DYMNESIVTEA
+1313 DYMNESIVTDA
-1324 SNIGQGYTAPVM
+1324 SNIGQGYAAPIM
-1336 VSLATEAKELEEWV
+1336 VSLVTKAKELEKLV
-1350 EEYKNSK
+1350 KEYKNSK
-1357 DKDAFERLLPRFED
+1357 DKDSFERFLPGVED
-1371 NILDY
+1371 DILDY
-1376 KSEIEKKIEEF
+1376 KSEIEEKIKDF
-1387 DQYWEVH
+1387 DKYWEVH

-1404 AVSILKNIEIP
+1404 AVSILKSIGSP
-1415 GLDSKLSKLNESY
+1415 RLDSKLEKLNESY
-1428 SDDEWIDKMWE
+1428 SMKDVKEFLDEIGGFTDYDGKIEELMDHFGMTKDEAESAIQCYVIEPDDDYDIQKIEESYSEEEWIDKMWE

-1447 KDISEGKNPNT
+1447 KDISEGRKPNT
-1458 YVVTFDTDGSATA
+1458 YIVTFDSEGSATA

-1481 KANLDI
+1481 KADLDI

-1502 PTNEWEFIKGKMI
+1502 PTNEWKFIKGKMI

>member
-64 DDVGELTGL
+64 DDASELTGL

-111 TSKDTTYTFGL
+111 KSKDTTYTFGL

-139 YDVPINYTSIKEASE
+139 YDMPINYTSIKEASE
-154 DILNKCIEKVSTA
+154 DILTKCNEKVLMA
-167 SQSNAYVD
+167 SQSNAVLD
-175 DDTMDYIVYDVVED
+175 DDTMEYTVYDVVED

-258 TATNALMSTGD
+258 TASNALMSTGD

-283 FENGDRVTDGNRKGT
+283 FEKGDRVTDGNRKGT

-312 YSETDDIEW
+312 YSDTDDIEW

-326 LSFVNALKES
+326 LSFIDSLKES
-336 SEDEAKL
+336 
-343 QMNNKY
+343 
-349 DKDIVT
+349 
-355 EGIFDSKETKQK
+355 
-367 RYADTVKDVFG
+367 
-378 EDVNVVA
+378 
-385 NNVISY
+385 
-391 ASDLLQE
+391 
-398 VADSLGD
+398 
-405 ESSSKNLGNSI
+405 
-416 MRVIKNAQATI
+416 
-427 NKTPHSLV
+427 
-435 RNIASI
+435 
-441 GQKYERESINLK
+441 
-453 ELQDFLSKVGKLQNS
+453 
-468 GKDGYKA
+468 
-475 MQFLFDK
+475 
-482 INNSLSTRI
+482 
-491 DAIIKTITNEYG
+491 TN
-503 LIRESNESIQEVEDE
+503 
-518 AKLQMN
+518 
-524 NKYDK
+524 
-529 DIVTEGIFD
+529 
-538 SKETKQKRYAD
+538 
-549 TVKDVFGEDVNV
+549 
-561 VANNVISYASDLLQ
+561 
-575 EVADSLGDESSSK
+575 
-588 NLGNSIMRVIKNAQ
+588 
-602 ATINKT
+602 
-608 PHSLVRNIASIG
+608 
-620 QKYER
+620 
-625 ESINLKELQDFL
+625 
-637 SKVGKLQN
+637 
-645 SGKDGYKAMQFL
+645 
-657 FDKINN
+657 
-663 SLSTRID
+663 
-670 AIIKTITNEYGLIR
+670 
-684 ESNESIQEVEDDQ
+684 
-697 YFTKEDLRDGN
+697 
-708 LTEQDLLD
+708 
-716 AGYKY
+716 
-721 VASNSPYDLYRKI
+721 
-734 IGGKGD
+734 
-740 WYAVNYENNTV
+740 
-751 QHITYAQ
+751 
-758 ARGYEPID
+758 
-766 DTTGIKRLSKELGKK
+766 
-781 LLPQNESVDDGWVK
+781 
-795 RWSFADKWYK
+795 
-805 GPFVISKNPE
+805 
-815 PYRGYHLEKVKPNGA
+815 
-830 TAKHYGNF
+830 
-838 NSIDDAKAEA
+838 
-848 SRYLK
+848 
-853 ESADDGV
+853 
-860 DSNRFLPNMEY
+860 
-871 CPACGGTRFN
+871 
-881 VKTGVCADC
+881 
-890 GYDEGDW
+890 
-897 GYTGTDDLDEEVDI
+897 EEVDI
-911 VEEDAEGYVN
+911 ENPE
-921 LREAFEDTDEL
+921 
-932 ELKQAQQEFSSAAT
+932 QEFSSAAT

-955 IYNMVNFR
+955 IYSMVNFR

-1035 AVLRNIKKITKRGA
+1035 AVLKNIKKITKRGA

-1057 GRGDGAEG
+1057 GKGDGAEG

-1082 EVGRVFSNVKRKG
+1082 EVERIFSNVKRKG
-1095 KLITAINESTKHIK
+1095 KLITAINESTSMK
-1109 SSRNETFQNDKRLS
+1109 
-1123 STSTNV
+1123 
-1129 PETQMIDDLEY
+1129 
-1140 FYEVYPEAMEPI
+1140 
-1152 LIRNGATP
+1152 
-1160 DKDNWLDG
+1160 
-1168 CNIPQAYNEAVAYFE
+1168 
-1183 SKYDNDDEY
+1183 
-1192 SELDTGVGSRLG
+1192 
-1204 WSNYIQ
+1204 
-1210 SGIYEELDSDDYVD
+1210 
-1224 DWRELASKSVEG
+1224 
-1236 YVYTYCDECGK
+1236 
-1247 KNRVKVTFNNFN
+1247 
-1259 EPFNDTEYKCKYC
+1259 
-1272 GANNLLTDPHSY
+1272 
-1284 DKNGNLVEASDDG
+1284 
-1297 GTGPTK
+1297 
-1303 SGYQLNRKTG
+1303 
-1313 DYMNESIVTEA
+1313 ESIVTDA
-1324 SNIGQGYTAPVM
+1324 SNIGQGYAAPIM
-1336 VSLATEAKELEEWV
+1336 VSLVTKAKELKKWV

-1357 DKDAFERLLPRFED
+1357 DKDVFERLLPSFED

-1376 KSEIEKKIEEF
+1376 KSDIEEKIKDF
-1387 DQYWEVH
+1387 DKYWEVH

-1404 AVSILKNIEIP
+1404 AVSILKNISIP

-1428 SDDEWIDKMWE
+1428 SDDEWIDRMWE

-1447 KDISEGKNPNT
+1447 EDISEGKNPNT

-1536 IFMFGEEE
+1536 IFMFGADE

-1553 TESDSEAEDWF
+1553 TESDTEAEDWF

>member
-27 YDACPLTDEDKA
+27 YDACLLTDEDKA

-64 DDVGELTGL
+64 DDVSELTGL
-73 TDVQN
+73 ADVQN

-89 KMGLDQK
+89 KTGLDQK
-96 YDSVFYNDVAGQFEI
+96 YDGVFYNDVAGQFEI

-139 YDVPINYTSIKEASE
+139 YDMPINYTSIKEASE

-167 SQSNAYVD
+167 SQSNGYVD
-175 DDTMDYIVYDVVED
+175 DDTMEYTVYDIVED

-312 YSETDDIEW
+312 YSDTDDIEW

-336 SEDEAKL
+336 EKEDLRDGNLTEKDLIDAGYKYVASNSPYDLYRKIVGGKGDWYAVNYENNTVQHITYAQARGYEPIDDTTGIKKLSMELGKKLLPQNESVDEAKL

-416 MRVIKNAQATI
+416 I
-427 NKTPHSLV
+427 
-435 RNIASI
+435 
-441 GQKYERESINLK
+441 
-453 ELQDFLSKVGKLQNS
+453 
-468 GKDGYKA
+468 
-475 MQFLFDK
+475 
-482 INNSLSTRI
+482 
-491 DAIIKTITNEYG
+491 
-503 LIRESNESIQEVEDE
+503 
-518 AKLQMN
+518 
-524 NKYDK
+524 
-529 DIVTEGIFD
+529 
-538 SKETKQKRYAD
+538 
-549 TVKDVFGEDVNV
+549 
-561 VANNVISYASDLLQ
+561 
-575 EVADSLGDESSSK
+575 
-588 NLGNSIMRVIKNAQ
+588 RVIKNAQ

-697 YFTKEDLRDGN
+697 YFTKDDLTTYRAEMKKRAEGVVFSIKRMKERHPEYSEIFDN
-708 LTEQDLLD
+708 LTD
-716 AGYKY
+716 
-721 VASNSPYDLYRKI
+721 
-734 IGGKGD
+734 
-740 WYAVNYENNTV
+740 
-751 QHITYAQ
+751 
-758 ARGYEPID
+758 
-766 DTTGIKRLSKELGKK
+766 ELVDSMSSLK
-781 LLPQNESVDDGWVK
+781 NES
-795 RWSFADKWYK
+795 
-805 GPFVISKNPE
+805 
-815 PYRGYHLEKVKPNGA
+815 L
-830 TAKHYGNF
+830 
-838 NSIDDAKAEA
+838 
-848 SRYLK
+848 
-853 ESADDGV
+853 
-860 DSNRFLPNMEY
+860 
-871 CPACGGTRFN
+871 
-881 VKTGVCADC
+881 
-890 GYDEGDW
+890 
-897 GYTGTDDLDEEVDI
+897 
-911 VEEDAEGYVN
+911 EEDAE
-921 LREAFEDTDEL
+921 EDDDLISAE
-932 ELKQAQQEFSSAAT
+932 QEFDSAAT
-946 SINSTKLPA
+946 SINSNKLPA
-955 IYNMVNFR
+955 VYSMVRFNP
-963 SGDVVVDFGGGK
+963 GDVVVDFGGGK
-975 FDNAVNYLKDKGV
+975 FDNAVNYLKDQDV

-1007 RILKEHGGADAAV
+1007 RVLKEHGGADAAV

-1035 AVLRNIKKITKRGA
+1035 AVLKNIKKITKRGA

-1082 EVGRVFSNVKRKG
+1082 EVGSVFSNVKRKG
-1095 KLITAINESTKHIK
+1095 KLITAINESTSMKESIVTDASNIGQGYAAPIMVSLVAK
-1109 SSRNETFQNDKRLS
+1109 AKGLKKW
-1123 STSTNV
+1123 V
-1129 PETQMIDDLEY
+1129 KEY
-1140 FYEVYPEAMEPI
+1140 K
-1152 LIRNGATP
+1152 NSK
-1160 DKDNWLDG
+1160 DKDSFERLLPSFEDDILDYKSEIEEKIKDFDKYWELHKKAMLD
-1168 CNIPQAYNEAVAYFE
+1168 NISEAVSILKDIGDPRLDSKLSKLDE
-1183 SKYDNDDEY
+1183 SYSIKDVKEFLDEIGGFTDYD
-1192 SELDTGVGSRLG
+1192 GK
-1204 WSNYIQ
+1204 I
-1210 SGIYEELDSDDYVD
+1210 EELMDNFGMTKDEAESAIQCYVIEPDDDYVD

-1336 VSLATEAKELEEWV
+1336 VSLVTEAKELEEWV

-1357 DKDAFERLLPRFED
+1357 DKDAFERLLPKFKD

-1376 KSEIEKKIEEF
+1376 KSGIEEKIKEF
-1387 DQYWEVH
+1387 DKYWELH

-1404 AVSILKNIEIP
+1404 AVSILKNIDIP
-1415 GLDSKLSKLNESY
+1415 RLDSKLEKLNESY

-1447 KDISEGKNPNT
+1447 KDISEGKKPNT
-1458 YVVTFDTDGSATA
+1458 YIVTFDSEGSATA

-1481 KANLDI
+1481 KADLDI

-1536 IFMFGEEE
+1536 IFMFGEEG